1 MNIRLAICAAL
12 CSATG
17 ISLAAPAAEPLFPA
31 VTDLEPALKMPEGA
45 SFEIGPDGNFLVDG
59 RPRFLLGTLYYL
71 AFSDKT
77 GLEPGPGYAPE
88 DAWIYESPPTRD
100 YLQRLGFDAA
110 GGEVSTSWMRKY
122 RPEPGFKRAGRLVDW
137 DFATNFWHSGLPC
150 ILDLSAAVWS
160 HGGLPF
166 DKRRGPP
173 ARAFVDDPHGPCH
186 FISYSLV
193 TDEGRD
199 VWRTFWRTGAE
210 ELRAH
215 GARPFAYELFN
226 EPRYDDRSPGAR
238 EAFAAFLS
246 DKFGGDPAAMDAAW
260 GSSFGSFEAAA
271 AFEKTGVSVGLG
283 VEWLKFREAAFEGGV
298 KLGIE
303 TIREVDPD
311 ARFCF
316 QPLARAADLDR
327 VLGAEKHCQV
337 VMTQTG
343 GDDLWENLR
352 LLALA
357 DGKPLVDGETYFR
370 NSRASHR
377 GKLVRHFAMGL
388 DATYYFKWERRLSEV
403 SPRNEEGLARL
414 FERYP
419 WLGLN
424 PVGTPPAA
432 LAGLMDGKRDIAAV
446 QDLFC
451 PRGRGLP
458 PARRVAVLSSR
469 PTARLAEAAG
479 LRCHALERE
488 AALALA
494 VGAHVPVD
502 AIFEEQLPEGRL
514 DRYKVLVAAGVA
526 ATYPA
531 TRGILRDWV
540 ERGGALILVGEAM
553 ELDEYARPQEALD
566 RTALGFPGITLGDS
580 EQAEA
585 RPFAF
590 RGHSWDAVPYRRSW
604 FAYAT
609 DMKAEFRWNQLV
621 VFPPHGRAALN
632 VRRIGNGRLYYL
644 GARFSNPGDEGRLL
658 AALAAD
664 CGVLPTCATLD
675 PATGEPVDDIEVHA
689 ARGADGAVGYIVENR
704 SLAPRVVRFLPRSPD
719 GRAPSRPERGSGGA
733 EPPVLADVS
742 RRVIL
747 GPDKEGAVL
756 LLLEPNVPVVLRGAT
771 TQAALEAA
779 LASAPRAWNEGA
791 PAWDTQGKTHAES
804 AESKSHAE
812 SAESKSHAESAESK
826 SHAESAES
834 KSHAENAENAEVR
847 GGGASSPSEPS
858 AETGGEAAHS
868 AFSIQH
874 SALTIEPYSEVER
887 HAAEWLAAHTSA
899 SRARAKAFSVDPAR
913 VKFLNLRDAAT
924 VPYGDKVADDGKG
937 GWTDQGENC
946 LENAPWGVT
955 DCNGVP
961 FDFIRPDQNGE
972 RAAVVLRSTRQPWLP
987 EAARGIR
994 ADVRAEALWFL
1005 HAGAFLDPG
1014 KEAFRYVVRYADGTS
1029 VLLPMRGYVEF
1040 DDWWMHGAV
1049 PGGRDAMACKPG
1061 WLNAKSRGF
1070 HVWRWENPFPEKTI
1084 ATIDIESANTK
1095 TAPIV
1100 EAITAELARGDLMAI
1115 PVPGAPKLRPWGDT
1129 QAGDNVVSDNAVI
1142 GGIGGN
1148 DGIGGNGG
1156 NGEHLGFVNISF
1168 SSARPWAGCSIQ
1180 YPQSVEV
1187 PDSASRADLEFLLT
1201 APDLRPL
1208 PPLQLRIGKNG
1219 GYVALDSFLRE
1230 TGLPGTWRVSFPLD
1244 LAEEGLRAPFREFSL
1259 QLRGERPEGA
1269 AAAVSVSCVRILADG
1284 GPEESP
1290 LALRRLLAKGSH
1302 GVEAIRRDGGIE
1314 LAVDDRTEDWGL
1326 GRLSPVRAVPLPED
1340 PATAVLAFDVNGGR
1354 TPLGRRDTGRQRF
1367 RVQIECECADGTRR
1381 QGDWVRDPPVEDGPV
1396 DDDPNS
1402 WQTVRI
1408 PLAKLLPEGA
1418 TAIGRFTLQYT
1429 GLPATGR
1436 AGLLVRDFRF
1446 E

>member
-1 MNIRLAICAAL
+1 MLEFPAMKTAASAAIFLVAA
-12 CSATG
+12 
-17 ISLAAPAAEPLFPA
+17 AAFAADSPPLFPPVA
-31 VTDLEPALKMPEGA
+31 ELEPALVLPEGA
-45 SFEIGPDGNFLVDG
+45 SFAIGKDGSFLVDG

-122 RPEPGFKRAGRLVDW
+122 RPEPGFKRADRLVDW

-150 ILDLSAAVWS
+150 ILDLSAATWS

-210 ELRAH
+210 ELKAH

-238 EAFAAFLS
+238 EAFAMFLS

-316 QPLARAADLDR
+316 QPLARSADLDR

-343 GDDLWENLR
+343 GDDLWENQR

-424 PVGTPPAA
+424 PVGTPPGA

-446 QDLFC
+446 QDLFG
-451 PRGRGLP
+451 PRDRGIP
-458 PARRVAVLSSR
+458 PAERVAVLSSL

-540 ERGGALILVGEAM
+540 ERGGTLILVGEAM
-553 ELDEYARPQEALD
+553 ELDEYARPSPSD
-566 RTALGFPGITLGDS
+566 FPGISLG
-580 EQAEA
+580 EELGGEPRIFRFAPVRPTPRPMRTYEA
-585 RPFAF
+585 A
-590 RGHSWDAVPYRRSW
+590 PYREISFGAGWR
-604 FAYAT
+604 T
-609 DMKAEFRWNQLV
+609 LAEFSDGTPIV
-621 VFPPHGRAALN
+621 AD
-632 VRRIGNGRLYYL
+632 RRIGHGAVVYV
-644 GARFSNPGDEGRLL
+644 GARFANAVGEGGLL
-658 AALAAD
+658 AALAD
-664 CGVLPTCATLD
+664 NSIFPTCEALD
-675 PATGEPVDDIEVHA
+675 PATGEPVPDIEVHA
-689 ARGADGAVGYIVENR
+689 ARGADFDVGFIVENR
-704 SLAPRVVRFLPRSPD
+704 GLAPRAVRFFPR
-719 GRAPSRPERGSGGA
+719 GFFHAPALA
-733 EPPVLADVS
+733 EVS
-742 RRVIL
+742 RRAFL
-747 GPDKEGAVL
+747 GSDKAGAVL
-756 LLLEPNVPVVLRGAT
+756 LLLEPNVPVVLRGGT
-771 TQAALEAA
+771 RSSVEAA
-779 LASAPRAWNEGA
+779 LSAAPRAWNEGA
-791 PAWDTQGKTHAES
+791 SAWGGTTHAES
-804 AESKSHAE
+804 AET
-812 SAESKSHAESAESK
+812 
-826 SHAESAES
+826 
-834 KSHAENAENAEVR
+834 AEVS
-847 GGGASSPSEPS
+847 GGASSPSEPS

-874 SALTIEPYSEVER
+874 SALPIEPYSEVER
-887 HAAEWLAAHTSA
+887 HAAEWLAAHTTA
-899 SRARAKAFSVDPAR
+899 SRARAKVFSVDSAR
-913 VKFLNLRDAAT
+913 VKFLDLRDAAT

-1005 HAGAFLDPG
+1005 HAGAFLEPG
-1014 KEAFRYVVRYADGTS
+1014 REAFRYVVRYADGTS
-1029 VLLPMRGYVEF
+1029 LALPMRGYVEF

-1049 PGGRDAMACKPG
+1049 PGGRDAMPCKPG

-1100 EAITAELARGDLMAI
+1100 EAITAELARGDLQSV
-1115 PVPGAPKLRPWGDT
+1115 PVSGRPKLKPWGDA
-1129 QAGDNVVSDNAVI
+1129 QAAPAESA
-1142 GGIGGN
+1142 
-1148 DGIGGNGG
+1148 
-1156 NGEHLGFVNISF
+1156 EFISF
-1168 SSARPWAGCSIQ
+1168 ADSRPWAGCALQ
-1180 YPQSVEV
+1180 YPQPIEV
-1187 PDSASRADLEFLLT
+1187 PDSTSRADLEFLLT
-1201 APDLRPL
+1201 TPDLRPL
-1208 PPLQLRIGKNG
+1208 PPLQLRIGKSG
-1219 GYVALDSFLRE
+1219 GYVPLDSFVRE
-1230 TGLPGTWRVSFPLD
+1230 TDLLFRTWRVSFPLD
-1244 LAEEGLRAPFREFSL
+1244 LAADGLHAPFREFSL
-1259 QLRGERPEGA
+1259 QLQDKRPENT
-1269 AAAVSVSCVRILADG
+1269 AAAVSVWCVRILADG

-1290 LALRRLLAKGSH
+1290 LALRRLRAKGLH

-1314 LAVDDRTEDWGL
+1314 LAVDDKTEDWGYAW
-1326 GRLSPVRAVPLPED
+1326 LSPLRPVALPED

-1367 RVQIECECADGTRR
+1367 RVQLECESADGTRR
-1381 QGDWVRDPPVEDGPV
+1381 QGDWVRDPPIEDGPV

-1418 TAIGRFTLQYT
+1418 TALVRITIQFT

-1446 E
+1446 EHPVP

>member
-1 MNIRLAICAAL
+1 
-12 CSATG
+12 
-17 ISLAAPAAEPLFPA
+17 
-31 VTDLEPALKMPEGA
+31 MPEGA
-45 SFEIGPDGNFLVDG
+45 SFEIGPNGGFLVDG
-59 RPRFLLGTLYYL
+59 KPRFLLGTLYYL
-71 AFSDKT
+71 AFSDRT

-150 ILDLSAAVWS
+150 ILDFTAATWS

-210 ELRAH
+210 ELKAH

-246 DKFGGDPAAMDAAW
+246 EKFGGDPAAMDAAW

-316 QPLARAADLDR
+316 QPLARSADLDR

-424 PVGTPPAA
+424 PVGTPPEA

-446 QDLFC
+446 QDLFG

-479 LRCHALERE
+479 LRCHALERD

-531 TRGILRDWV
+531 TRGIVRDWV
-540 ERGGALILVGEAM
+540 ERGGTLILVGEAM
-553 ELDEYARPQEALD
+553 ELDEYAHPLPSD
-566 RTALGFPGITLGDS
+566 FPGIALG
-580 EQAEA
+580 EELGGEPRTFRFAPVRPTPRPMRTYEA
-585 RPFAF
+585 A
-590 RGHSWDAVPYRRSW
+590 PYREISFGDGWR
-604 FAYAT
+604 T
-609 DMKAEFRWNQLV
+609 LAEFPDGRPIVADRRVGHGAV
-621 VFPPHGRAALN
+621 VY
-632 VRRIGNGRLYYL
+632 V
-644 GARFSNPGDEGRLL
+644 GARFANAVGEGLL
-658 AALAAD
+658 LSALVD
-664 CGVLPTCATLD
+664 NSIFPTCETVD
-675 PATGEPVDDIEVHA
+675 PATGEPVPDIEVHA
-689 ARGADGAVGYIVENR
+689 ARGAGDAVGFVVENR
-704 SLAPRVVRFLPRSPD
+704 GLAPRAVRFFPR
-719 GRAPSRPERGSGGA
+719 GFFQAPA
-733 EPPVLADVS
+733 LADVS
-742 RRVIL
+742 RRAIL
-747 GPDKEGAVL
+747 GSDKAGAVL
-756 LLLEPNVPVVLRGAT
+756 LLLEPNVPVVLRGGT
-771 TQAALEAA
+771 RSALEAS
-779 LASAPRAWNEGA
+779 LAAAPRAWNEGA
-791 PAWDTQGKTHAES
+791 SAWGGTTHAES
-804 AESKSHAE
+804 AE
-812 SAESKSHAESAESK
+812 
-826 SHAESAES
+826 
-834 KSHAENAENAEVR
+834 NAEAS
-847 GGGASSPSEPS
+847 GGASSPSEPS

-868 AFSIQH
+868 A
-874 SALTIEPYSEVER
+874 LPIEPYSEVER
-887 HAAEWLAAHTSA
+887 HAASWLAAHTTA

-913 VKFLNLRDAAT
+913 VKFLDLRDAAT

-1005 HAGAFLDPG
+1005 HAGAFLEPG

-1029 VLLPMRGYVEF
+1029 LALPMRGYIEF
-1040 DDWWMHGAV
+1040 DDWWMHGPV
-1049 PGGRDAMACKPG
+1049 PGGRDAMPCKPG

-1084 ATIDIESANTK
+1084 TTIDIESACTK

-1115 PVPGAPKLRPWGDT
+1115 PVPGAPKLRPWGNT
-1129 QAGDNVVSDNAVI
+1129 R
-1142 GGIGGN
+1142 
-1148 DGIGGNGG
+1148 
-1156 NGEHLGFVNISF
+1156 GEFISHAESAETAELDSHAESAETAESESRAESAESPETLVTRHSSLVTLDF
-1168 SSARPWAGCSIQ
+1168 ASARPWAGCTLQ
-1180 YPQSVEV
+1180 YPQPVEV
-1187 PDSASRADLEFLLT
+1187 PASAGRADLELLLS
-1201 APDLRPL
+1201 APDALPL
-1208 PPLQLRIGKNG
+1208 PPFQIRIGDRG
-1219 GYVALDSFLRE
+1219 GYVPLDSFLRE
-1230 TGLPGTWRVSFPLD
+1230 TGVPGAWRVSFPID
-1244 LAEEGLRAPFREFSL
+1244 LAAEGLRAPFREFSL

-1284 GPEESP
+1284 GPAESP

-1326 GRLSPVRAVPLPED
+1326 GRISPVRAVPLPED

-1354 TPLGRRDTGRQRF
+1354 TPLGRRDSGRQRF
-1367 RVQIECECADGTRR
+1367 RVQLECESADGTRK
-1381 QGDWVRDPPVEDGPV
+1381 QGDWVRDPPVEDGQV

-1418 TAIGRFTLQYT
+1418 TALSRITIQFT

-1446 E
+1446 EPPSP

>member
-1 MNIRLAICAAL
+1 
-12 CSATG
+12 
-17 ISLAAPAAEPLFPA
+17 
-31 VTDLEPALKMPEGA
+31 MPEGA
-45 SFEIGPDGNFLVDG
+45 RFEIGPDGRFLVDG
-59 RPRFLLGTLYYL
+59 KPRFLLGTLYYL

-150 ILDLSAAVWS
+150 ILDFTAATWS

-173 ARAFVDDPHGPCH
+173 ARAFVDDPHGSCH

-226 EPRYDDRSPGAR
+226 EPRYDDRSSGAR

-246 DKFGGDPAAMDAAW
+246 EKFGGDPAAMDAAW

-271 AFEKTGVSVGLG
+271 AFERTGVSVGLG

-316 QPLARAADLDR
+316 QPLARSADLDR

-403 SPRNEEGLARL
+403 NPRNEEGLARL

-424 PVGTPPAA
+424 PAGTPPGA

-446 QDLFC
+446 QDLFG
-451 PRGRGLP
+451 PRGRGIP
-458 PARRVAVLSSR
+458 PARRVAVLSSL

-479 LRCHALERE
+479 LRCHAFERE

-540 ERGGALILVGEAM
+540 ERGGTLILVGEAM
-553 ELDEYARPQEALD
+553 EFDEYARPSPSD
-566 RTALGFPGITLGDS
+566 FPGIALG
-580 EQAEA
+580 EELGGEPRTFRFAPVRPTPRPMRTYEA
-585 RPFAF
+585 A
-590 RGHSWDAVPYRRSW
+590 PYREISFGGGWRTLADFSDNHP
-604 FAYAT
+604 AI
-609 DMKAEFRWNQLV
+609 AERRV
-621 VFPPHGRAALN
+621 GHGA
-632 VRRIGNGRLYYL
+632 VIYV
-644 GARFSNPGDEGRLL
+644 GARFADAVGEGLL
-658 AALAAD
+658 LSALVD
-664 CGVLPTCATLD
+664 NSIFPTCGTVN
-675 PATGEPVDDIEVHA
+675 PATGEPVPDIEVHA
-689 ARGADGAVGYIVENR
+689 ARGAGGAVGFVVENR
-704 SLAPRVVRFLPRSPD
+704 GLAPRAVRFFPHSFFL
-719 GRAPSRPERGSGGA
+719 APA
-733 EPPVLADVS
+733 LADVS

-747 GPDKEGAVL
+747 DPDKDGAVL
-756 LLLEPNVPVVLRGAT
+756 LLLKPNVPVVLRGAP
-771 TQAALEAA
+771 TQGALEAA
-779 LASAPRAWNEGA
+779 LATAPRGWNEGA
-791 PAWDTQGKTHAES
+791 SAWDTQGKTHAES
-804 AESKSHAE
+804 AESKSRAE
-812 SAESKSHAESAESK
+812 SAETAESKSHAESAESAESK
-826 SHAESAES
+826 YHAESAESAES
-834 KSHAENAENAEVR
+834 KSHAENAEVS
-847 GGGASSPSEPS
+847 GGASSPSEPS
-858 AETGGEAAHS
+858 AETGDEAAHS
-868 AFSIQH
+868 SFIIYH
-874 SALTIEPYSEVER
+874 SSLPIEPYSEVAA
-887 HAAEWLAAHTSA
+887 HAASWLAAHTTA

-913 VKFLNLRDAAT
+913 VKFLDLRDAAT
-924 VPYGDKVADDGKG
+924 VPYGDKVADDGQG

-946 LENAPWGVT
+946 MENAPWGVT

-987 EAARGIR
+987 EAVRGIR

-1005 HAGAFLDPG
+1005 HAGAFLEPG
-1014 KEAFRYVVRYADGTS
+1014 REAFRYVVRYADGSS
-1029 VLLPMRGYVEF
+1029 VALPMRGYVEF

-1049 PGGRDAMACKPG
+1049 PGGRDAMPCKPG

-1084 ATIDIESANTK
+1084 ATIDIESACTK

-1100 EAITAELARGDLMAI
+1100 EAITAELARGDLRAI
-1115 PVPGAPKLRPWGDT
+1115 PVPGTPKLRPWGDSR
-1129 QAGDNVVSDNAVI
+1129 AEFAESAEFESPDGRVPSRPERGS
-1142 GGIGGN
+1142 GGAEPPVARL
-1148 DGIGGNGG
+1148 D
-1156 NGEHLGFVNISF
+1156 F
-1168 SSARPWAGCSIQ
+1168 SSARHWAGCTLQ
-1180 YPQSVEV
+1180 YPQPVEA
-1187 PDSASRADLEFLLT
+1187 PASATRADLEFLLST
-1201 APDLRPL
+1201 PDGLPL
-1208 PPLQLRIGKNG
+1208 PPFQIRIGDRG
-1219 GYVALDSFLRE
+1219 GYVPLDSFLRE
-1230 TGLPGTWRVSFPLD
+1230 TGVPGAWRVSFPLD

-1354 TPLGRRDTGRQRF
+1354 TPLGRRDAGRQRF
-1367 RVQIECECADGTRR
+1367 RVQLTCPTQDKKEADGP
-1381 QGDWVRDPPVEDGPV
+1381 WVRDPPIEDGPV

-1408 PLAKLLPEGA
+1408 PLSKLLPEGA
-1418 TAIGRFTLQYT
+1418 TALTRISIQFT
-1429 GLPATGR
+1429 GLPALDR

-1446 E
+1446 D

>member
-1 MNIRLAICAAL
+1 MNIRIATCAAL

-17 ISLAAPAAEPLFPA
+17 IALAAATDPLFPA
-31 VTDLEPALKMPEGA
+31 VADLEPALRMPEGA
-45 SFEIGPDGNFLVDG
+45 SFEIGPNGNFLVDG

-71 AFSDKT
+71 AFSEKT

-88 DAWIYESPPTRD
+88 FAWIYESPPTRD

-122 RPEPGFKRAGRLVDW
+122 RPEPGFKRADRLVDW
-137 DFATNFWHSGLPC
+137 TFATNFWHSGLPC
-150 ILDLSAAVWS
+150 ILDFTAAVWS
-160 HGGLPF
+160 HGGLPC
-166 DKRRGPP
+166 DKRGSPP
-173 ARAFVDDPHGPCH
+173 ARAFVDDAARASH
-186 FISYSLV
+186 FITYSLV

-210 ELRAH
+210 ELKAH

-246 DKFGGDPAAMDAAW
+246 EKFGGDPAAMDAAW

-271 AFEKTGVSVGLG
+271 AFERTGVSVGLG

-298 KLGIE
+298 KLGTE

-327 VLGAEKHCQV
+327 TIVAEKHCQV

-352 LLALA
+352 LLAVA

-370 NSRASHR
+370 NSRATHR

-403 SPRNEEGLARL
+403 HPRNEEGLARL

-424 PVGTPPAA
+424 PAGTPPEA

-446 QDLFC
+446 QDLFG
-451 PRGRGLP
+451 PRGRGIP
-458 PARRVAVLSSR
+458 PAERVAVLSSL

-479 LRCHALERE
+479 LRCHAFERE

-540 ERGGALILVGEAM
+540 ERGGTLILVGEAM
-553 ELDEYARPQEALD
+553 ELDEYARPSPSD
-566 RTALGFPGITLGDS
+566 FPGITLG
-580 EQAEA
+580 EEIGGEA
-585 RPFAF
+585 RRTQLTGFDCA
-590 RGHSWDAVPYRRSW
+590 AAPYRKADFGEGWKPLGLFEDGSTAVAQRNLGKGCAFYVGCRFPSSTEEG
-604 FAYAT
+604 FAL
-609 DMKAEFRWNQLV
+609 WLLSV
-621 VFPPHGRAALN
+621 
-632 VRRIGNGRLYYL
+632 L
-644 GARFSNPGDEGRLL
+644 GNPGFYPEPS
-658 AALAAD
+658 
-664 CGVLPTCATLD
+664 CQTLD
-675 PATGEPVDDIEVHA
+675 PATREDVPDIEVHT
-689 ARGADGAVGYIVENR
+689 ARGKDGAVGYIVENR
-704 SLAPRVVRFLPRSPD
+704 GLAPRAVQFLS
-719 GRAPSRPERGSGGA
+719 GQILHGSVFYT
-733 EPPVLADVS
+733 PVLADVS

-747 GPDKEGAVL
+747 GTDEDGAVL
-756 LLLEPNVPVVLRGAT
+756 LLLEPNVPVVLRGAPRRS
-771 TQAALEAA
+771 ALEAA
-779 LASAPRAWNEGA
+779 LAAAPRAWNEGA

-812 SAESKSHAESAESK
+812 SAETAEPGSGDGRAPLGHEPY
-826 SHAESAES
+826 
-834 KSHAENAENAEVR
+834 AEV
-847 GGGASSPSEPS
+847 
-858 AETGGEAAHS
+858 AAH
-868 AFSIQH
+868 
-874 SALTIEPYSEVER
+874 
-887 HAAEWLAAHTSA
+887 AASWLAAHTTA

-913 VKFLNLRDAAT
+913 VKFLDLRDAAT

-937 GWTDQGENC
+937 GWTDEGENC
-946 LENAPWGVT
+946 MENAPWGVT

-1005 HAGAFLDPG
+1005 HAGAFLEPG
-1014 KEAFRYVVRYADGTS
+1014 KVAFRYVVRYADGSS
-1029 VLLPMRGYVEF
+1029 VSLPMRGYVEF
-1040 DDWWMHGAV
+1040 DDWWMHGPV
-1049 PGGRDAMACKPG
+1049 PGGRDAMPCKPG

-1100 EAITAELARGDLMAI
+1100 EAITAELARGDLQSV
-1115 PVPGAPKLRPWGDT
+1115 PVAGTPKLRPWGDT
-1129 QAGDNVVSDNAVI
+1129 QGQFVSHAESAETAESSYLNLGFVDNC
-1142 GGIGGN
+1142 
-1148 DGIGGNGG
+1148 
-1156 NGEHLGFVNISF
+1156 EQLGFVNISF
-1168 SSARPWAGCSIQ
+1168 ADSRPWAGCAIS
-1180 YPQSVEV
+1180 YLNAVEV
-1187 PDSASRADLEFLLT
+1187 PASASRADLEFLLT
-1201 APDLRPL
+1201 AFDDRPLPPLQIRSRPL

-1219 GYVALDSFLRE
+1219 GYVPLDSFVRE

-1244 LAEEGLRAPFREFSL
+1244 LAADGLRAPFREFSL
-1259 QLRGERPEGA
+1259 QLQDKRPEDSA
-1269 AAAVSVSCVRILADG
+1269 TAVSVWGVRILADG

-1290 LALRRLLAKGSH
+1290 LALRRLRARGLH
-1302 GVEAIRRDGGIE
+1302 GVEPIRRDGGIE
-1314 LAVDDRTEDWGL
+1314 LAVDDKTEDWGYAW
-1326 GRLSPVRAVPLPED
+1326 LSPLRPVALPAD

-1367 RVQIECECADGTRR
+1367 RVQLTCPTPEKKDADGP
-1381 QGDWVRDPPVEDGPV
+1381 WVRDPAIEDGQV

-1418 TAIGRFTLQYT
+1418 TAIARITLQYT
-1429 GLPATGR
+1429 GLPSTGR
-1436 AGLLVRDFRF
+1436 AGLLVRDFRI
-1446 E
+1446 ERPAQ

>member
-1 MNIRLAICAAL
+1 MQRPLTAL
-12 CSATG
+12 
-17 ISLAAPAAEPLFPA
+17 LAAAASALLAADATPPLFP
-31 VTDLEPALKMPEGA
+31 VVGDLEPALRMPEGA
-45 SFEIGPDGNFLVDG
+45 RFEIGPDGNFLVDG

-150 ILDLSAAVWS
+150 ILDFTAATWS

-210 ELRAH
+210 ELKAH

-246 DKFGGDPAAMDAAW
+246 EKFGGDPAAMDAAW

-283 VEWLKFREAAFEGGV
+283 VEWLKFREAAFEAGV

-316 QPLARAADLDR
+316 QPLARSADLDR

-424 PVGTPPAA
+424 PVGTPPEA

-446 QDLFC
+446 QDLFG

-540 ERGGALILVGEAM
+540 ERGGTLILVGEAM
-553 ELDEYARPQEALD
+553 ELDEYARPSPSD
-566 RTALGFPGITLGDS
+566 FPGIALG
-580 EQAEA
+580 EELGGEPRTFRFAPVRPTPRPMRTYEA
-585 RPFAF
+585 A
-590 RGHSWDAVPYRRSW
+590 PYREISFGDGWRTLAV
-604 FAYAT
+604 FPDGRPIVADRRVGHGA
-609 DMKAEFRWNQLV
+609 V
-621 VFPPHGRAALN
+621 VF
-632 VRRIGNGRLYYL
+632 V
-644 GARFSNPGDEGRLL
+644 GARFANAVGEGLL
-658 AALAAD
+658 LSALVD
-664 CGVLPTCATLD
+664 NSIFPTCEMVD
-675 PATGEPVDDIEVHA
+675 PAMGEPIPDIEVHA
-689 ARGADGAVGYIVENR
+689 ARGADFDVGFIVENR
-704 SLAPRVVRFLPRSPD
+704 GLAPRAVRFFPR
-719 GRAPSRPERGSGGA
+719 GFFHAPALA
-733 EPPVLADVS
+733 EVS
-742 RRVIL
+742 RRAFL
-747 GPDKEGAVL
+747 GSDKAGAVL
-756 LLLEPNVPVVLRGAT
+756 LLLEPNVPVVLRGGT
-771 TQAALEAA
+771 RSSVEAA
-779 LASAPRAWNEGA
+779 LSAAPRAWNEGA
-791 PAWDTQGKTHAES
+791 SAWGGTT
-804 AESKSHAE
+804 
-812 SAESKSHAESAESK
+812 
-826 SHAESAES
+826 
-834 KSHAENAENAEVR
+834 HAENAENAEVS
-847 GGGASSPSEPS
+847 GGASSPSEPS

-874 SALTIEPYSEVER
+874 SALPIEPYSEVER

-913 VKFLNLRDAAT
+913 VKFLDLRDAAT
-924 VPYGDKVADDGKG
+924 VPYGDKVADDGQG

-987 EAARGIR
+987 EAVRGIR

-1005 HAGAFLDPG
+1005 HAGAFLEPG
-1014 KEAFRYVVRYADGTS
+1014 REAFRYVVRYADGTS
-1029 VLLPMRGYVEF
+1029 LALPMRGYVEF
-1040 DDWWMHGAV
+1040 DDWWMHGPV
-1049 PGGRDAMACKPG
+1049 PGGRDAMPCKPG

-1084 ATIDIESANTK
+1084 ATIDIESACTK

-1100 EAITAELARGDLMAI
+1100 EAITAELARGDLQSV
-1115 PVPGAPKLRPWGDT
+1115 PVSGRPKLKPWGDA
-1129 QAGDNVVSDNAVI
+1129 QAAPAESA
-1142 GGIGGN
+1142 
-1148 DGIGGNGG
+1148 
-1156 NGEHLGFVNISF
+1156 EFISF
-1168 SSARPWAGCSIQ
+1168 ADSRPWAGCALQ
-1180 YPQSVEV
+1180 YPQPIEV
-1187 PDSASRADLEFLLT
+1187 PDSTSRADLEFLLT

-1208 PPLQLRIGKNG
+1208 PPLQIRIGKSG
-1219 GYVALDSFLRE
+1219 GYVPLDSFVRE
-1230 TGLPGTWRVSFPLD
+1230 TDLLFRTWRVSFPLD
-1244 LAEEGLRAPFREFSL
+1244 LAADGLHAPFREFSL
-1259 QLRGERPEGA
+1259 QLQDKRPEDTA
-1269 AAAVSVSCVRILADG
+1269 SAVSVSCVRILADG
-1284 GPEESP
+1284 GPAESP

-1367 RVQIECECADGTRR
+1367 RAQLECECADGTRR

-1418 TAIGRFTLQYT
+1418 TALTRISIQFT

-1446 E
+1446 EPPSP

>member
-1 MNIRLAICAAL
+1 MQRPLTAL
-12 CSATG
+12 
-17 ISLAAPAAEPLFPA
+17 LAAAASALLAADATPPLFP
-31 VTDLEPALKMPEGA
+31 VVGDLEPALRMPEGA
-45 SFEIGPDGNFLVDG
+45 RFEIGPDGNFLVDG

-137 DFATNFWHSGLPC
+137 DFATNFWRSGLPC
-150 ILDLSAAVWS
+150 ILDLTAATWS

-246 DKFGGDPAAMDAAW
+246 EKFGGDPAAMDAAW

-283 VEWLKFREAAFEGGV
+283 VEWLKFREAAFEAGV

-424 PVGTPPAA
+424 PVGTPPEA

-446 QDLFC
+446 QDLFG

-458 PARRVAVLSSR
+458 PARRVAVLSSL

-553 ELDEYARPQEALD
+553 ELDEYARPSPSE
-566 RTALGFPGITLGDS
+566 FPGISLG
-580 EQAEA
+580 EEIGGEPRTFRFAPVRPTPRPMRTYEA
-585 RPFAF
+585 A
-590 RGHSWDAVPYRRSW
+590 PYREISFGDGWR
-604 FAYAT
+604 T
-609 DMKAEFRWNQLV
+609 LAEFPDGRPIVADRRVGHGAV
-621 VFPPHGRAALN
+621 VY
-632 VRRIGNGRLYYL
+632 V
-644 GARFSNPGDEGRLL
+644 GARFANAVGEGGLL
-658 AALAAD
+658 AALAD
-664 CGVLPTCATLD
+664 NSIFPTCEALD
-675 PATGEPVDDIEVHA
+675 PATGEPVPDIEVHA
-689 ARGADGAVGYIVENR
+689 ARGADFDVGFIVENR
-704 SLAPRVVRFLPRSPD
+704 GLAPRAVRFFPR
-719 GRAPSRPERGSGGA
+719 GFFHAPALA
-733 EPPVLADVS
+733 EVS
-742 RRVIL
+742 RRAFL
-747 GPDKEGAVL
+747 GSDKAGAVL
-756 LLLEPNVPVVLRGAT
+756 LLLEPNVPVVLRGGT
-771 TQAALEAA
+771 RSSVEAA
-779 LASAPRAWNEGA
+779 LSAAPRAWNEGA
-791 PAWDTQGKTHAES
+791 SAWGGTTHAES
-804 AESKSHAE
+804 AET
-812 SAESKSHAESAESK
+812 
-826 SHAESAES
+826 
-834 KSHAENAENAEVR
+834 AEVS
-847 GGGASSPSEPS
+847 GGASSPSEPS

-874 SALTIEPYSEVER
+874 SALPIEPYSEVER

-913 VKFLNLRDAAT
+913 VKFLDLRDAAT
-924 VPYGDKVADDGKG
+924 VPYGDKVADDGQG

-987 EAARGIR
+987 EAVRGIR

-1005 HAGAFLDPG
+1005 HAGAFLEPG
-1014 KEAFRYVVRYADGTS
+1014 REAFRYVVRYADGTS
-1029 VLLPMRGYVEF
+1029 LALPMRGYIEF
-1040 DDWWMHGAV
+1040 DDWWMHGPV
-1049 PGGRDAMACKPG
+1049 PGGRDAMPCKPG

-1100 EAITAELARGDLMAI
+1100 EAITAELARGDLQSV
-1115 PVPGAPKLRPWGDT
+1115 PVSGRPKLKPWGDA
-1129 QAGDNVVSDNAVI
+1129 QAAPAESA
-1142 GGIGGN
+1142 
-1148 DGIGGNGG
+1148 
-1156 NGEHLGFVNISF
+1156 EFISF
-1168 SSARPWAGCSIQ
+1168 ADSRPWAGCALQ
-1180 YPQSVEV
+1180 YPQPIEV
-1187 PDSASRADLEFLLT
+1187 PDSTSRADLEFLLT

-1208 PPLQLRIGKNG
+1208 PPLQIRIGKSG
-1219 GYVALDSFLRE
+1219 GYVPLDSFVRE
-1230 TGLPGTWRVSFPLD
+1230 TDLLFRTWRVSFPLD
-1244 LAEEGLRAPFREFSL
+1244 LAADGLHAPFREFSL
-1259 QLRGERPEGA
+1259 QLQDKRPEDTA
-1269 AAAVSVSCVRILADG
+1269 SAVSVSCVRILADG

-1367 RVQIECECADGTRR
+1367 RAQLECECADGTRR

-1418 TAIGRFTLQYT
+1418 TALTRISIQFT

-1446 E
+1446 EPPSP

>member
-1 MNIRLAICAAL
+1 M
-12 CSATG
+12 
-17 ISLAAPAAEPLFPA
+17 
-31 VTDLEPALKMPEGA
+31 
-45 SFEIGPDGNFLVDG
+45 
-59 RPRFLLGTLYYL
+59 
-71 AFSDKT
+71 
-77 GLEPGPGYAPE
+77 
-88 DAWIYESPPTRD
+88 
-100 YLQRLGFDAA
+100 
-110 GGEVSTSWMRKY
+110 
-122 RPEPGFKRAGRLVDW
+122 
-137 DFATNFWHSGLPC
+137 
-150 ILDLSAAVWS
+150 
-160 HGGLPF
+160 
-166 DKRRGPP
+166 
-173 ARAFVDDPHGPCH
+173 DDPHGPCH

-238 EAFAAFLS
+238 EAFAKFLS
-246 DKFGGDPAAMDAAW
+246 DRFGGDPAAMDAAW
-260 GSSFGSFEAAA
+260 GSSFGSFEQAA
-271 AFEKTGVSVGLG
+271 AFERTGVSVGLG

-303 TIREVDPD
+303 TIREVDSD

-316 QPLARAADLDR
+316 QPLARSADLDR
-327 VLGAEKHCQV
+327 TIGAEKHCQV

-424 PVGTPPAA
+424 PYGTPPEA

-446 QDLFC
+446 QDLFG
-451 PRGRGLP
+451 PRDRGIP
-458 PARRVAVLSSR
+458 SEERVAVLSSL

-479 LRCHALERE
+479 LRCHAFERE

-540 ERGGALILVGEAM
+540 ERGGTLILVGEAM
-553 ELDEYARPQEALD
+553 ELDEYARPSPSD
-566 RTALGFPGITLGDS
+566 FPGIALG
-580 EQAEA
+580 EELGGEPRTFRFAPVRPTPRPMRTYEA
-585 RPFAF
+585 A
-590 RGHSWDAVPYRRSW
+590 PYREISFGDDWR
-604 FAYAT
+604 T
-609 DMKAEFRWNQLV
+609 LAEF
-621 VFPPHGRAALN
+621 PDGRPIVAD
-632 VRRIGNGRLYYL
+632 RRIGHGAVVYV
-644 GARFSNPGDEGRLL
+644 GARFANAVGEGGLL
-658 AALAAD
+658 AALAD
-664 CGVLPTCATLD
+664 NSIFPTCEALD
-675 PATGEPVDDIEVHA
+675 PATGEPVPDIEVHA
-689 ARGADGAVGYIVENR
+689 ARGADFDVGFIVENR
-704 SLAPRVVRFLPRSPD
+704 GLAPRAVRFFPR
-719 GRAPSRPERGSGGA
+719 GFFHAPALA
-733 EPPVLADVS
+733 EVS
-742 RRVIL
+742 RRAFL
-747 GPDKEGAVL
+747 GSDKASAVL
-756 LLLEPNVPVVLRGAT
+756 LLLEPNVPVVLRGGT
-771 TQAALEAA
+771 RSSVEAA
-779 LASAPRAWNEGA
+779 LSAAPRAWNEGA
-791 PAWDTQGKTHAES
+791 SAWGGTTHAES
-804 AESKSHAE
+804 AET
-812 SAESKSHAESAESK
+812 
-826 SHAESAES
+826 
-834 KSHAENAENAEVR
+834 AEVS
-847 GGGASSPSEPS
+847 GGASSPSEPS

-874 SALTIEPYSEVER
+874 SALPIEPYSEVER

-913 VKFLNLRDAAT
+913 VKFLDLRDAAT
-924 VPYGDKVADDGKG
+924 VPYGDKVADDGQG

-987 EAARGIR
+987 EAVRGIR

-1005 HAGAFLDPG
+1005 HAGAFLEPG
-1014 KEAFRYVVRYADGTS
+1014 REAFRYVVRYADGTS
-1029 VLLPMRGYVEF
+1029 LALPMRGYIEF
-1040 DDWWMHGAV
+1040 DDWWMHGPV
-1049 PGGRDAMACKPG
+1049 PGGRDAMPCKPG

-1100 EAITAELARGDLMAI
+1100 EAITAELARGDLQSV
-1115 PVPGAPKLRPWGDT
+1115 PVSGRPKLKPWGDA
-1129 QAGDNVVSDNAVI
+1129 QAAPAESA
-1142 GGIGGN
+1142 
-1148 DGIGGNGG
+1148 
-1156 NGEHLGFVNISF
+1156 EFISF
-1168 SSARPWAGCSIQ
+1168 ADSRPWAGCALQ
-1180 YPQSVEV
+1180 YPQPIEV
-1187 PDSASRADLEFLLT
+1187 PDSTSRADLEFLLT

-1208 PPLQLRIGKNG
+1208 PPLQIRIGKSG
-1219 GYVALDSFLRE
+1219 GYVPLASFVRE

-1244 LAEEGLRAPFREFSL
+1244 LAADGLRAPFREFSL
-1259 QLRGERPEGA
+1259 QLQDKRPEDTA
-1269 AAAVSVSCVRILADG
+1269 SAVSVSCVRILADG

-1367 RVQIECECADGTRR
+1367 RAQLECECADGTRR

-1418 TAIGRFTLQYT
+1418 TALTRISIQFT

-1446 E
+1446 EPPSP

>member
-1 MNIRLAICAAL
+1 MNRLFPL
-12 CSATG
+12 LVLVPATL
-17 ISLAAPAAEPLFPA
+17 LAADAPPLFPA

-45 SFEIGPDGNFLVDG
+45 TFEIGESGNFLVDG

-88 DAWIYESPPTRD
+88 FAWIYESPPTRD

-122 RPEPGFKRAGRLVDW
+122 RPEPGFKRADRLVDW
-137 DFATNFWHSGLPC
+137 AFATNFWHSGLPC
-150 ILDLSAAVWS
+150 ILDFTAAVWS
-160 HGGLPF
+160 HGGLPC
-166 DKRRGPP
+166 DKRGSPP
-173 ARAFVDDPHGPCH
+173 ARAFVDDAARASH
-186 FISYSLV
+186 FITYSLV

-210 ELRAH
+210 ELKAH

-238 EAFAAFLS
+238 EAFAKFLS
-246 DKFGGDPAAMDAAW
+246 DRFGGDPAAMDEAW
-260 GSSFGSFEAAA
+260 GTSFGSFEQAA
-271 AFEKTGVSVGLG
+271 AFERTGVSVGLG

-316 QPLARAADLDR
+316 QPLARSADLDR
-327 VLGAEKHCQV
+327 TIGAEKHCQV

-352 LLALA
+352 LLAVA

-370 NSRASHR
+370 NSRATHR

-403 SPRNEEGLARL
+403 HPRNEEGLARL

-424 PVGTPPAA
+424 PVGTPPEA

-446 QDLFC
+446 QDLFG
-451 PRGRGLP
+451 PRGRGIP
-458 PARRVAVLSSR
+458 PAERVAVLSSL

-479 LRCHALERE
+479 LRCHAFERE

-540 ERGGALILVGEAM
+540 ERGGTLILVGEAM
-553 ELDEYARPQEALD
+553 ELDEYARPSPSD
-566 RTALGFPGITLGDS
+566 FPGITLG
-580 EQAEA
+580 EEIGGEPQPVQQREGWEFEA
-585 RPFAF
+585 A
-590 RGHSWDAVPYRRSW
+590 PYRSMELGDGWKPIGFFKDGSVAIAKRDIGRGN
-604 FAYAT
+604 AIYVGC
-609 DMKAEFRWNQLV
+609 L
-621 VFPPHGRAALN
+621 FPESSR
-632 VRRIGNGRLYYL
+632 
-644 GARFSNPGDEGRLL
+644 EGRTLFLL
-658 AALAAD
+658 GILGHPVNSPEPV
-664 CGVLPTCATLD
+664 CTTLD
-675 PATGEPVDDIEVHA
+675 PDTRDPVPDIEVHA
-689 ARGADGAVGYIVENR
+689 ARGTDGAVGFIVENR
-704 SLAPRVVRFLPRSPD
+704 GLAPRAVLFCPTD
-719 GRAPSRPERGSGGA
+719 FFWWRPF
-733 EPPVLADVS
+733 LADVS
-742 RRVIL
+742 RRTIL
-747 GPDKEGAVL
+747 GHTPDEFADDPVIDESTEVL
-756 LLLEPNVPVVLRGAT
+756 LLLEPNVPVVLRGAPT
-771 TQAALEAA
+771 RSALEAA
-779 LASAPRAWNEGA
+779 LAAAPRAWNEGA
-791 PAWDTQGKTHAES
+791 PAWDTRRE
-804 AESKSHAE
+804 SHAE
-812 SAESKSHAESAESK
+812 SAEGAAIGSGDGRAPLGHESY
-826 SHAESAES
+826 
-834 KSHAENAENAEVR
+834 AEV
-847 GGGASSPSEPS
+847 
-858 AETGGEAAHS
+858 AA
-868 AFSIQH
+868 
-874 SALTIEPYSEVER
+874 
-887 HAAEWLAAHTSA
+887 HAAEWLAAHTTA
-899 SRARAKAFSVDPAR
+899 SRARAKAFSVDPTR
-913 VKFLNLRDAAT
+913 VKFLDLRDAAT
-924 VPYGDKVADDGKG
+924 VPYGDKVANDGKG

-1005 HAGAFLDPG
+1005 HAGAFLEPG

-1029 VLLPMRGYVEF
+1029 DSLPMRGYVEF

-1049 PGGRDAMACKPG
+1049 PGGRDAMPCKPG

-1100 EAITAELARGDLMAI
+1100 EAITAELARGDLQSV
-1115 PVPGAPKLRPWGDT
+1115 PVSSRPKLKPWGDA
-1129 QAGDNVVSDNAVI
+1129 QAAPAESA
-1142 GGIGGN
+1142 
-1148 DGIGGNGG
+1148 
-1156 NGEHLGFVNISF
+1156 EFISF
-1168 SSARPWAGCSIQ
+1168 ADSRPWAGCALQ
-1180 YPQSVEV
+1180 YPQPIEV

-1208 PPLQLRIGKNG
+1208 PPLQIRIGKSG
-1219 GYVALDSFLRE
+1219 GYVPLDSFVRE
-1230 TGLPGTWRVSFPLD
+1230 TDLLFRTWRVSFPLD
-1244 LAEEGLRAPFREFSL
+1244 LAVDGLRAPFREFSL
-1259 QLRGERPEGA
+1259 QLQDKRPEDTA
-1269 AAAVSVSCVRILADG
+1269 AAFSVSCVRILADG

-1290 LALRRLLAKGSH
+1290 LALRRLRAKGQH
-1302 GVEAIRRDGGIE
+1302 GVTTIRRDGGIE
-1314 LAVDDRTEDWGL
+1314 LAVDDKTEDWGYAW
-1326 GRLSPVRAVPLPED
+1326 LSPIRAVPLPED

-1367 RVQIECECADGTRR
+1367 RVQLTCPTPDKKEADGP
-1381 QGDWVRDPPVEDGPV
+1381 WVRDPPVEDGQV

-1418 TAIGRFTLQYT
+1418 TAIARITLQYT
-1429 GLPATGR
+1429 GLPSTGR
-1436 AGLLVRDFRF
+1436 AGLLVRNFRF
-1446 E
+1446 EPAE

>member
-1 MNIRLAICAAL
+1 MQRPLTAL
-12 CSATG
+12 
-17 ISLAAPAAEPLFPA
+17 LAAAASALLAADATPPLFP
-31 VTDLEPALKMPEGA
+31 VVGDLEPALRMPEGA
-45 SFEIGPDGNFLVDG
+45 RFEIGPDGNFLVDG

-150 ILDLSAAVWS
+150 ILDFTAATWS

-210 ELRAH
+210 ELMAH

-238 EAFAAFLS
+238 EAFATFLS
-246 DKFGGDPAAMDAAW
+246 EKFGGDPAAMDAVW

-316 QPLARAADLDR
+316 QPLARSADLDR

-424 PVGTPPAA
+424 PVGTPPEA

-446 QDLFC
+446 QDLFG
-451 PRGRGLP
+451 PRDRGLP
-458 PARRVAVLSSR
+458 PARRVAVLSSL

-553 ELDEYARPQEALD
+553 ELDEYARPSPSD
-566 RTALGFPGITLGDS
+566 FPGVSLG
-580 EQAEA
+580 EELGGEPRTFRFAPVRPTPRPMRTYEA
-585 RPFAF
+585 A
-590 RGHSWDAVPYRRSW
+590 PYREISFGDGWR
-604 FAYAT
+604 T
-609 DMKAEFRWNQLV
+609 LAEF
-621 VFPPHGRAALN
+621 PDGRPIVAD
-632 VRRIGNGRLYYL
+632 RRIGHGAVVYV
-644 GARFSNPGDEGRLL
+644 GARFANAVGEGLL
-658 AALAAD
+658 LSALVD
-664 CGVLPTCATLD
+664 NSIFPTCETVD
-675 PATGEPVDDIEVHA
+675 PATGEPVPDIEVHA
-689 ARGADGAVGYIVENR
+689 ARGADFDVGFIVENR
-704 SLAPRVVRFLPRSPD
+704 GLAPRAVRFFPR
-719 GRAPSRPERGSGGA
+719 GFFHAPALA
-733 EPPVLADVS
+733 EVS
-742 RRVIL
+742 RRAFL
-747 GPDKEGAVL
+747 GSDKAGAVL
-756 LLLEPNVPVVLRGAT
+756 LLLEPNVPVVLRGGT
-771 TQAALEAA
+771 RSSVEAA
-779 LASAPRAWNEGA
+779 LSAAPRAWNEGA
-791 PAWDTQGKTHAES
+791 SVWGGTTHAES
-804 AESKSHAE
+804 AET
-812 SAESKSHAESAESK
+812 
-826 SHAESAES
+826 
-834 KSHAENAENAEVR
+834 AEVI
-847 GGGASSPSEPS
+847 GGASSPSEPS

-874 SALTIEPYSEVER
+874 SALPIEPYSEVKR

-913 VKFLNLRDAAT
+913 VKFLDLRDAAT
-924 VPYGDKVADDGKG
+924 VPYGDKIANDGKG
-937 GWTDQGENC
+937 GWTDEGENC

-987 EAARGIR
+987 EAVRGIR

-1005 HAGAFLDPG
+1005 HAGAFLEPG
-1014 KEAFRYVVRYADGTS
+1014 REAFRYVVRYADGTS
-1029 VLLPMRGYVEF
+1029 LALPMRGYIEF
-1040 DDWWMHGAV
+1040 DDWWMHGPV
-1049 PGGRDAMACKPG
+1049 PGGRDAMPCKPG

-1100 EAITAELARGDLMAI
+1100 EAITAELARGDLQSV
-1115 PVPGAPKLRPWGDT
+1115 PVSGRPKLKPWGDA
-1129 QAGDNVVSDNAVI
+1129 QAAPAESA
-1142 GGIGGN
+1142 
-1148 DGIGGNGG
+1148 
-1156 NGEHLGFVNISF
+1156 EFISF
-1168 SSARPWAGCSIQ
+1168 ADSRPWAGCALQ
-1180 YPQSVEV
+1180 YPQPIEV
-1187 PDSASRADLEFLLT
+1187 PDSTSRADLEFLLT

-1208 PPLQLRIGKNG
+1208 PPLQIRIGKSG
-1219 GYVALDSFLRE
+1219 GYVPLDSFVRE
-1230 TGLPGTWRVSFPLD
+1230 TDLLFRTWRVSFPLD
-1244 LAEEGLRAPFREFSL
+1244 LAADGLHAPFREFSL
-1259 QLRGERPEGA
+1259 QLQDKRPEDTA
-1269 AAAVSVSCVRILADG
+1269 SAVSVSCVRILADG

-1290 LALRRLLAKGSH
+1290 LALRRLRAKGSH

-1314 LAVDDRTEDWGL
+1314 LAVDDKTEDWGYAW
-1326 GRLSPVRAVPLPED
+1326 LSPLRPVALPED

-1367 RVQIECECADGTRR
+1367 RVQLECESVDGTRK
-1381 QGDWVRDPPVEDGPV
+1381 QGDWVRDPPVEDGPI

-1418 TAIGRFTLQYT
+1418 TALVRITIQFT

-1446 E
+1446 EPPSP

>member
-1 MNIRLAICAAL
+1 MQRPLTAL
-12 CSATG
+12 
-17 ISLAAPAAEPLFPA
+17 LAAAASALLAADATPPLFP
-31 VTDLEPALKMPEGA
+31 VVGDLEPALRMPEGA
-45 SFEIGPDGNFLVDG
+45 RFEIGPDGNFLVDG

-150 ILDLSAAVWS
+150 ILDFTAATWS

-215 GARPFAYELFN
+215 DARPFAYELFN

-246 DKFGGDPAAMDAAW
+246 EKFGGDPAAMDAAW

-283 VEWLKFREAAFEGGV
+283 VEWLKFREAAFEAGV

-316 QPLARAADLDR
+316 QPLARSADLDR

-424 PVGTPPAA
+424 PVGTPPEA

-446 QDLFC
+446 QDLFG

-540 ERGGALILVGEAM
+540 ERGGTLILVGEAM
-553 ELDEYARPQEALD
+553 ELDEYGRPSPSD
-566 RTALGFPGITLGDS
+566 FPGISLGEELGGEPQTFRFAPVRPTS
-580 EQAEA
+580 RPMRTYEA
-585 RPFAF
+585 A
-590 RGHSWDAVPYRRSW
+590 PYREISFGDGWRTLAV
-604 FAYAT
+604 FPDGRPIVADRRVGHGA
-609 DMKAEFRWNQLV
+609 V
-621 VFPPHGRAALN
+621 VF
-632 VRRIGNGRLYYL
+632 V
-644 GARFSNPGDEGRLL
+644 GARFANAVGEGLL
-658 AALAAD
+658 LSALVD
-664 CGVLPTCATLD
+664 NSIFPTCEMVD
-675 PATGEPVDDIEVHA
+675 PAMGEPIPDIEVHA
-689 ARGADGAVGYIVENR
+689 ARGADFDVGFIVENR
-704 SLAPRVVRFLPRSPD
+704 GLAPRAVRFFPR
-719 GRAPSRPERGSGGA
+719 GFFHAPALA
-733 EPPVLADVS
+733 EVS
-742 RRVIL
+742 RRAFL
-747 GPDKEGAVL
+747 GSDKAGAVL
-756 LLLEPNVPVVLRGAT
+756 LLLEPNVPVVLRGGT
-771 TQAALEAA
+771 RSSVEAA
-779 LASAPRAWNEGA
+779 LSAAPRAWNEGA
-791 PAWDTQGKTHAES
+791 SAWGGTT
-804 AESKSHAE
+804 
-812 SAESKSHAESAESK
+812 
-826 SHAESAES
+826 
-834 KSHAENAENAEVR
+834 HAENAENAEVS
-847 GGGASSPSEPS
+847 GGASSPSEPS

-874 SALTIEPYSEVER
+874 SALPIEPYSEVER

-913 VKFLNLRDAAT
+913 VKFLDLRDAAT
-924 VPYGDKVADDGKG
+924 VPYGDKVADDGQG

-1005 HAGAFLDPG
+1005 HAGAFLEPG
-1014 KEAFRYVVRYADGTS
+1014 REAFRYVVRYADGTS
-1029 VLLPMRGYVEF
+1029 LALPMRGYVEF
-1040 DDWWMHGAV
+1040 DDWWMHGPV
-1049 PGGRDAMACKPG
+1049 PGGRDAMPCKPG

-1084 ATIDIESANTK
+1084 ATIDIESACTK

-1100 EAITAELARGDLMAI
+1100 EAITAELARGDLQSV
-1115 PVPGAPKLRPWGDT
+1115 PVSGRPKLKPWGDA
-1129 QAGDNVVSDNAVI
+1129 QAAPAESA
-1142 GGIGGN
+1142 
-1148 DGIGGNGG
+1148 
-1156 NGEHLGFVNISF
+1156 EFISF
-1168 SSARPWAGCSIQ
+1168 ADSRPWAGCALQ
-1180 YPQSVEV
+1180 YPQPIEV
-1187 PDSASRADLEFLLT
+1187 PDSTSRADLEFLLT

-1208 PPLQLRIGKNG
+1208 PPLQIRIGKSG
-1219 GYVALDSFLRE
+1219 GYVPLDSFVRE
-1230 TGLPGTWRVSFPLD
+1230 TDLLFRTWRVSFPLD
-1244 LAEEGLRAPFREFSL
+1244 LAADGLHAPFREFSL
-1259 QLRGERPEGA
+1259 QLQDKRPEDTA
-1269 AAAVSVSCVRILADG
+1269 SAVSVSCVRILADG
-1284 GPEESP
+1284 GPAESP

-1367 RVQIECECADGTRR
+1367 RAQLECECADGTRR

-1418 TAIGRFTLQYT
+1418 TALTRISIQFT

-1446 E
+1446 EPPSP

>member
-1 MNIRLAICAAL
+1 
-12 CSATG
+12 
-17 ISLAAPAAEPLFPA
+17 
-31 VTDLEPALKMPEGA
+31 MPEGA
-45 SFEIGPDGNFLVDG
+45 RFEIGPDGNFLVDG

-137 DFATNFWHSGLPC
+137 DFATNFWQSGLPC
-150 ILDLSAAVWS
+150 ILDLTAATWS

-210 ELRAH
+210 ELMAN

-246 DKFGGDPAAMDAAW
+246 EKFGGDPAAMDAAW

-316 QPLARAADLDR
+316 QPLARSADLDR
-327 VLGAEKHCQV
+327 VLVAEKHCQV

-424 PVGTPPAA
+424 PVGTPPGA
-432 LAGLMDGKRDIAAV
+432 LTGLMDGKRDIAAV
-446 QDLFC
+446 QDLFG
-451 PRGRGLP
+451 PRDRGIP
-458 PARRVAVLSSR
+458 PAERVAVLSSL

-479 LRCHALERE
+479 LRCHAFERE

-502 AIFEEQLPEGRL
+502 AIFEEQFPEGRL

-540 ERGGALILVGEAM
+540 ERGGTLILVGEAM
-553 ELDEYARPQEALD
+553 ELDEYGRPSPSD
-566 RTALGFPGITLGDS
+566 FPGISLG
-580 EQAEA
+580 EEIGGEPQALFGAEA
-585 RPFAF
+585 
-590 RGHSWDAVPYRRSW
+590 VP
-604 FAYAT
+604 
-609 DMKAEFRWNQLV
+609 Q
-621 VFPPHGRAALN
+621 RAATF
-632 VRRIGNGRLYYL
+632 G
-644 GARFSNPGDEGRLL
+644 EGWTVL
-658 AALAAD
+658 AALPDGTPAIAERQFGEGHAFYLGVRFPDSADLGGILAALSGWYD
-664 CGVLPTCATLD
+664 NAARVTCVTLD
-675 PATGEPVDDIEVHA
+675 PAADKSVPDIEVHA
-689 ARGADGAVGYIVENR
+689 ARGADGHTVGFIVENR
-704 SLAPRVVRFLPRSPD
+704 GLAPRVVRFFPNSPNIF
-719 GRAPSRPERGSGGA
+719 
-733 EPPVLADVS
+733 ADVS
-742 RRVIL
+742 RRMIL
-747 GPDKEGAVL
+747 GTDKDGAFL
-756 LLLEPNVPVVLRGAT
+756 LLLEPNVPVVLRGAPT
-771 TQAALEAA
+771 RSELKAA

-791 PAWDTQGKTHAES
+791 PAWDTQGKTHAER
-804 AESKSHAE
+804 AE
-812 SAESKSHAESAESK
+812 SAESKSHAENAESK

-834 KSHAENAENAEVR
+834 KSHAENAEVS
-847 GGGASSPSEPS
+847 GGASSPSEPS

-874 SALTIEPYSEVER
+874 SALPIELYSEVKR
-887 HAAEWLAAHTSA
+887 HAAEWLAAHTTA

-913 VKFLNLRDAAT
+913 VKFLDLRDAAT
-924 VPYGDKVADDGKG
+924 VPYGDKIANDGKG
-937 GWTDQGENC
+937 GWTDEGENC

-1005 HAGAFLDPG
+1005 HAGAFLEPG
-1014 KEAFRYVVRYADGTS
+1014 RVAFRYIVRYADGSS
-1029 VLLPMRGYVEF
+1029 VTLPMRGYVEF

-1049 PGGRDAMACKPG
+1049 PGGRDAMPCKPG

-1100 EAITAELARGDLMAI
+1100 EAITALVTPEDLR
-1115 PVPGAPKLRPWGDT
+1115 VETLGAGPKAKPWGGARCEPAELPFASMEERLWT
-1129 QAGDNVVSDNAVI
+1129 EGIVS
-1142 GGIGGN
+1142 
-1148 DGIGGNGG
+1148 
-1156 NGEHLGFVNISF
+1156 HLDLSE
-1168 SSARPWAGCSIQ
+1168 ARDWAGVKWIW
-1180 YPQSVEV
+1180 PEPFEV
-1187 PDSASRADLEFLLT
+1187 PADFGRADLEFSIFSG
-1201 APDLRPL
+1201 DGEPL
-1208 PPLQLRIGKNG
+1208 PPLQVAVGKIS
-1219 GYVALDSFLRE
+1219 YVPTDSLL
-1230 TGLPGTWRVSFPLD
+1230 TAAGRVAFPLD
-1244 LAEEGLRAPFREFSL
+1244 LSEGGLHAPFASVSL
-1259 QLRGERPEGA
+1259 QLIGERPEGTSA
-1269 AAAVSVSCVRILADG
+1269 DILVG
-1284 GPEESP
+1284 GFRVVMRGGHEESP
-1290 LALRRLLAKGSH
+1290 LALRRLRAKGLH

-1314 LAVDDRTEDWGL
+1314 LAVDDKTEDWGYAW
-1326 GRLSPVRAVPLPED
+1326 LSPLRPVALPED
-1340 PATAVLAFDVNGGR
+1340 PATAVLVFDVNGGR

-1367 RVQIECECADGTRR
+1367 RVQLECESADGTRK
-1381 QGDWVRDPPVEDGPV
+1381 QGDWVRDPPIEDGPV

-1418 TAIGRFTLQYT
+1418 TAMSRITIQFT

-1446 E
+1446 EPPSP

>member
-1 MNIRLAICAAL
+1 MQRPLTAL
-12 CSATG
+12 
-17 ISLAAPAAEPLFPA
+17 LAAAASALLAADATPPLFP
-31 VTDLEPALKMPEGA
+31 VVGDLEPALRMPEGA
-45 SFEIGPDGNFLVDG
+45 RFEIGPDGNFLVDG

-71 AFSDKT
+71 AFSDRT

-150 ILDLSAAVWS
+150 ILDFTAATWS

-210 ELRAH
+210 ELKAH

-246 DKFGGDPAAMDAAW
+246 EKFGGDPAAMDAAW

-271 AFEKTGVSVGLG
+271 AFERTGASVGLG

-303 TIREVDPD
+303 TIREVDTD

-316 QPLARAADLDR
+316 QPLARSADLDR

-424 PVGTPPAA
+424 PVGTPPEA

-446 QDLFC
+446 QDLFG
-451 PRGRGLP
+451 PRGRGIP
-458 PARRVAVLSSR
+458 PAERVAVLSSR

-540 ERGGALILVGEAM
+540 ERGGTLILVGEAM
-553 ELDEYARPQEALD
+553 ELDEYGRPSPSD
-566 RTALGFPGITLGDS
+566 FPGISLG
-580 EQAEA
+580 EELGGEPRTFRFAPVRPTPRPMRTYEA
-585 RPFAF
+585 A
-590 RGHSWDAVPYRRSW
+590 PYREISFGDGWR
-604 FAYAT
+604 T
-609 DMKAEFRWNQLV
+609 LAEFPDGRPIVADRRVGLGAV
-621 VFPPHGRAALN
+621 VY
-632 VRRIGNGRLYYL
+632 V
-644 GARFSNPGDEGRLL
+644 GARFANSVGEGLL
-658 AALAAD
+658 LSALVD
-664 CGVLPTCATLD
+664 NSIFPTCETVD
-675 PATGEPVDDIEVHA
+675 PATGEPVPDIEVHA
-689 ARGADGAVGYIVENR
+689 ARGAGDAVGFVVENR
-704 SLAPRVVRFLPRSPD
+704 GLAPRAVRFFPR
-719 GRAPSRPERGSGGA
+719 GFFQAPA
-733 EPPVLADVS
+733 LADVS
-742 RRVIL
+742 RHAIL
-747 GPDKEGAVL
+747 GSDKAGAVL
-756 LLLEPNVPVVLRGAT
+756 LLLEPNVPVVLRGGT
-771 TQAALEAA
+771 RSALEAS
-779 LASAPRAWNEGA
+779 LAAAPRAWNEGA
-791 PAWDTQGKTHAES
+791 PAWDTQGKTHAER
-804 AESKSHAE
+804 AETAVSKSHA
-812 SAESKSHAESAESK
+812 A
-826 SHAESAES
+826 SAES
-834 KSHAENAENAEVR
+834 KSHAENAENAEVS
-847 GGGASSPSEPS
+847 GGASSPSEPS
-858 AETGGEAAHS
+858 AETGGDAAHS

-874 SALTIEPYSEVER
+874 SALPIEPYSEVKR
-887 HAAEWLAAHTSA
+887 HAAEWLAAHTTA

-913 VKFLNLRDAAT
+913 VKFLDLRDAAT
-924 VPYGDKVADDGKG
+924 VPYGDKVADDGQG

-987 EAARGIR
+987 EAVRGIR

-1005 HAGAFLDPG
+1005 HAGAFLEPG
-1014 KEAFRYVVRYADGTS
+1014 REAFRYVVRYADGTS
-1029 VLLPMRGYVEF
+1029 LALPMRGYVEF
-1040 DDWWMHGAV
+1040 DDWWCHGPV
-1049 PGGRDAMACKPG
+1049 PGGRDAMPCKPG

-1084 ATIDIESANTK
+1084 ATIDIESACTK

-1100 EAITAELARGDLMAI
+1100 EAITAELARGDLRAI
-1115 PVPGAPKLRPWGDT
+1115 PVPGTPKLRPWGDT
-1129 QAGDNVVSDNAVI
+1129 RGELVSHAESAETAESESREESAESVHSAFSI
-1142 GGIGGN
+1142 Q
-1148 DGIGGNGG
+1148 
-1156 NGEHLGFVNISF
+1156 HSALSF
-1168 SSARPWAGCSIQ
+1168 ASARPWAGCTLQ
-1180 YPQSVEV
+1180 YPQPVEV
-1187 PDSASRADLEFLLT
+1187 PPSATRADLELLLST
-1201 APDLRPL
+1201 PDALPL
-1208 PPLQLRIGKNG
+1208 PPFQIRIGDRG
-1219 GYVALDSFLRE
+1219 GYVPLDSFLRE
-1230 TGLPGTWRVSFPLD
+1230 TGVPGAWRVSFPLD

-1354 TPLGRRDTGRQRF
+1354 TPLGRRDAGRQRF
-1367 RVQIECECADGTRR
+1367 RVQLECESADGTRN

-1418 TAIGRFTLQYT
+1418 TALVRITIQFT

-1446 E
+1446 EPPSP

>member
-1 MNIRLAICAAL
+1 
-12 CSATG
+12 
-17 ISLAAPAAEPLFPA
+17 
-31 VTDLEPALKMPEGA
+31 MPEGA
-45 SFEIGPDGNFLVDG
+45 RFEIGPDGNFLVDG

-137 DFATNFWHSGLPC
+137 DFATNFWRSGLPC
-150 ILDLSAAVWS
+150 ILDLTAATWS

-246 DKFGGDPAAMDAAW
+246 EKFGGDPAAMDAAW

-283 VEWLKFREAAFEGGV
+283 VEWLKFREAAFEAGV

-316 QPLARAADLDR
+316 QPLARSADLDR
-327 VLGAEKHCQV
+327 TIGAEKHCQV

-424 PVGTPPAA
+424 PVGTPPEA

-446 QDLFC
+446 QDLFG

-458 PARRVAVLSSR
+458 PARRVAVLSSL

-553 ELDEYARPQEALD
+553 ELDEYARPSPSE
-566 RTALGFPGITLGDS
+566 FPGISLG
-580 EQAEA
+580 EEIGGEPRTFRFAPVRPTPRPMRTYEA
-585 RPFAF
+585 A
-590 RGHSWDAVPYRRSW
+590 PYREISFGDGWR
-604 FAYAT
+604 T
-609 DMKAEFRWNQLV
+609 LAEFPDGRPIVADRRVGHGAV
-621 VFPPHGRAALN
+621 VY
-632 VRRIGNGRLYYL
+632 V
-644 GARFSNPGDEGRLL
+644 GARFANAVGEGGLL
-658 AALAAD
+658 AALAD
-664 CGVLPTCATLD
+664 NSIFPTCEALD
-675 PATGEPVDDIEVHA
+675 PTTGEPVPDIEVHA
-689 ARGADGAVGYIVENR
+689 ARGADFDVGFIVENR
-704 SLAPRVVRFLPRSPD
+704 GLAPRAVRFFPR
-719 GRAPSRPERGSGGA
+719 GFFHAPALA
-733 EPPVLADVS
+733 EVS
-742 RRVIL
+742 RRAFL
-747 GPDKEGAVL
+747 GSDKAGAVL
-756 LLLEPNVPVVLRGAT
+756 LLLEPNVPVVLRGGT
-771 TQAALEAA
+771 RSSVEAA
-779 LASAPRAWNEGA
+779 LSAAPRAWNEGA
-791 PAWDTQGKTHAES
+791 SAWGGTTHAES
-804 AESKSHAE
+804 AET
-812 SAESKSHAESAESK
+812 
-826 SHAESAES
+826 
-834 KSHAENAENAEVR
+834 AEVS
-847 GGGASSPSEPS
+847 GGASSPSEPS

-874 SALTIEPYSEVER
+874 SALPIEPYSEVER

-913 VKFLNLRDAAT
+913 VKFLDLRDAAT
-924 VPYGDKVADDGKG
+924 VPYGDKVADDGQG

-987 EAARGIR
+987 EAVRGIR

-1005 HAGAFLDPG
+1005 HAGAFLEPG
-1014 KEAFRYVVRYADGTS
+1014 REAFRYVVRYADGTS
-1029 VLLPMRGYVEF
+1029 LALPMRGYIEF
-1040 DDWWMHGAV
+1040 DDWWMHGPV
-1049 PGGRDAMACKPG
+1049 PGGRDAMPCKPG

-1100 EAITAELARGDLMAI
+1100 EAITAELARGDLQSV
-1115 PVPGAPKLRPWGDT
+1115 PVSGRPKLKPWGDA
-1129 QAGDNVVSDNAVI
+1129 QAAPAESA
-1142 GGIGGN
+1142 
-1148 DGIGGNGG
+1148 
-1156 NGEHLGFVNISF
+1156 EFISF
-1168 SSARPWAGCSIQ
+1168 ADSRPWAGCALQ
-1180 YPQSVEV
+1180 YPQPIEV
-1187 PDSASRADLEFLLT
+1187 PDSTSRADLEFLLT

-1208 PPLQLRIGKNG
+1208 PPLQIRIGKSG
-1219 GYVALDSFLRE
+1219 GYVPLDSFVRE
-1230 TGLPGTWRVSFPLD
+1230 TDLLFRTWRVSFPLD
-1244 LAEEGLRAPFREFSL
+1244 LAADGLHAPFREFSL
-1259 QLRGERPEGA
+1259 QLQDKRPEDTA
-1269 AAAVSVSCVRILADG
+1269 SAVSVSCVRILADG

-1367 RVQIECECADGTRR
+1367 RAQLECECADGTRR

-1418 TAIGRFTLQYT
+1418 TALTRISIQFT

-1446 E
+1446 EPPSP

>member
-1 MNIRLAICAAL
+1 
-12 CSATG
+12 
-17 ISLAAPAAEPLFPA
+17 
-31 VTDLEPALKMPEGA
+31 MPEGA
-45 SFEIGPDGNFLVDG
+45 RFEIGPDGNFLVDG

-137 DFATNFWHSGLPC
+137 DFATNFWRSGLPC
-150 ILDLSAAVWS
+150 ILDLTAATWS

-246 DKFGGDPAAMDAAW
+246 EKFGGDPAAMDAAW

-283 VEWLKFREAAFEGGV
+283 VEWLKFREAAFEAGV

-424 PVGTPPAA
+424 PVGTPPEA

-446 QDLFC
+446 QDLFG

-479 LRCHALERE
+479 LRCHAHERE

-502 AIFEEQLPEGRL
+502 AIFEEQIPEGRL

-540 ERGGALILVGEAM
+540 ERGGTLILVGEAM
-553 ELDEYARPQEALD
+553 ELDEYARPSPSD
-566 RTALGFPGITLGDS
+566 FPGVSLG
-580 EQAEA
+580 EELGGEPRTFRFAPVRPTPRPMRTYEA
-585 RPFAF
+585 A
-590 RGHSWDAVPYRRSW
+590 PYREISFGDGWR
-604 FAYAT
+604 T
-609 DMKAEFRWNQLV
+609 LAEFPDGRPIVADRRVGHGAV
-621 VFPPHGRAALN
+621 VY
-632 VRRIGNGRLYYL
+632 V
-644 GARFSNPGDEGRLL
+644 GARFANSVGEGLL
-658 AALAAD
+658 LSALVD
-664 CGVLPTCATLD
+664 NSIFPTCETVD
-675 PATGEPVDDIEVHA
+675 PATGEPVPDIEVHA
-689 ARGADGAVGYIVENR
+689 ARGADFDVGFIVENR
-704 SLAPRVVRFLPRSPD
+704 GLAPRAVRFFPR
-719 GRAPSRPERGSGGA
+719 GFFHAPALA
-733 EPPVLADVS
+733 EVS
-742 RRVIL
+742 RRAFL
-747 GPDKEGAVL
+747 GSDKAGAVL
-756 LLLEPNVPVVLRGAT
+756 LLLEPNVPVVLRGGT
-771 TQAALEAA
+771 RSSVEAA
-779 LASAPRAWNEGA
+779 LSAAPRAWNEGA
-791 PAWDTQGKTHAES
+791 SAWGGTT
-804 AESKSHAE
+804 
-812 SAESKSHAESAESK
+812 
-826 SHAESAES
+826 
-834 KSHAENAENAEVR
+834 HAENAEVS

-858 AETGGEAAHS
+858 AETGGDAAHS

-874 SALTIEPYSEVER
+874 SALPIELYSEVKR

-913 VKFLNLRDAAT
+913 VKFLDLRDAAT
-924 VPYGDKVADDGKG
+924 VPYGDKIANDGKG
-937 GWTDQGENC
+937 GWTDEGENC

-987 EAARGIR
+987 EAVRGIR

-1005 HAGAFLDPG
+1005 HAGAFLEPG
-1014 KEAFRYVVRYADGTS
+1014 REAFRYVVRYADGTS
-1029 VLLPMRGYVEF
+1029 LALPMRGYIEF
-1040 DDWWMHGAV
+1040 DDWWMHGPV
-1049 PGGRDAMACKPG
+1049 PGGRDAMPCKPG

-1100 EAITAELARGDLMAI
+1100 EAITAELARGDLQSV
-1115 PVPGAPKLRPWGDT
+1115 PVSGRPKLKPWGDA
-1129 QAGDNVVSDNAVI
+1129 QAAPAESA
-1142 GGIGGN
+1142 
-1148 DGIGGNGG
+1148 
-1156 NGEHLGFVNISF
+1156 EFISF
-1168 SSARPWAGCSIQ
+1168 ADSRPWAGCALQ
-1180 YPQSVEV
+1180 YPQPIEV
-1187 PDSASRADLEFLLT
+1187 PDSTSRADLEFLLT

-1208 PPLQLRIGKNG
+1208 PPLQIRIGKSG
-1219 GYVALDSFLRE
+1219 GYVPLDSFVRE
-1230 TGLPGTWRVSFPLD
+1230 TDLLFRTWRVSFPLD
-1244 LAEEGLRAPFREFSL
+1244 LAADGLHAPFREFSL
-1259 QLRGERPEGA
+1259 QLQDKRPEDTA
-1269 AAAVSVSCVRILADG
+1269 SAVSVSCVRILADG

-1367 RVQIECECADGTRR
+1367 RAQLECECADGTRR

-1418 TAIGRFTLQYT
+1418 TALTRISIQFT

-1446 E
+1446 EPPSP

>member
-1 MNIRLAICAAL
+1 
-12 CSATG
+12 
-17 ISLAAPAAEPLFPA
+17 
-31 VTDLEPALKMPEGA
+31 MPEGA
-45 SFEIGPDGNFLVDG
+45 RFEIGPDGNFLVDG

-137 DFATNFWHSGLPC
+137 DFATNFWRSGLPC
-150 ILDLSAAVWS
+150 ILDLTAATWS

-246 DKFGGDPAAMDAAW
+246 EKFGGDPAAMDAAW

-283 VEWLKFREAAFEGGV
+283 VEWLKFREAAFEAGV

-424 PVGTPPAA
+424 PVGTPPEA

-446 QDLFC
+446 QDLFG

-458 PARRVAVLSSR
+458 PARRVAVLSSL

-553 ELDEYARPQEALD
+553 ELDEYARPSPSE
-566 RTALGFPGITLGDS
+566 FPGISLG
-580 EQAEA
+580 EEIGGEPRTFRFAPVRPTPRPMRTYEA
-585 RPFAF
+585 A
-590 RGHSWDAVPYRRSW
+590 PYREISFGDGWR
-604 FAYAT
+604 T
-609 DMKAEFRWNQLV
+609 LAEFPDGRPIVADRRVGHGAV
-621 VFPPHGRAALN
+621 VY
-632 VRRIGNGRLYYL
+632 V
-644 GARFSNPGDEGRLL
+644 GARFANAVGEGGLL
-658 AALAAD
+658 AALAD
-664 CGVLPTCATLD
+664 NSIFPTCEALD
-675 PATGEPVDDIEVHA
+675 PATGEPVPDIEVHA
-689 ARGADGAVGYIVENR
+689 ARGADFDVGFIVENR
-704 SLAPRVVRFLPRSPD
+704 GLAPRAVRFFPR
-719 GRAPSRPERGSGGA
+719 GFFHAPALA
-733 EPPVLADVS
+733 EVS
-742 RRVIL
+742 RRAFL
-747 GPDKEGAVL
+747 GSDKAGAVL
-756 LLLEPNVPVVLRGAT
+756 LLLEPNVPVVLRGGT
-771 TQAALEAA
+771 RSSVEAA
-779 LASAPRAWNEGA
+779 LSAAPRAWNEGA
-791 PAWDTQGKTHAES
+791 SAWGGTTHAES
-804 AESKSHAE
+804 AET
-812 SAESKSHAESAESK
+812 
-826 SHAESAES
+826 
-834 KSHAENAENAEVR
+834 AEVS
-847 GGGASSPSEPS
+847 GGASSPSEPS

-874 SALTIEPYSEVER
+874 SALPIEPYSEVER

-913 VKFLNLRDAAT
+913 VKFLDLRDAAT
-924 VPYGDKVADDGKG
+924 VPYGDKVADDGQG

-987 EAARGIR
+987 EAVRGIR

-1005 HAGAFLDPG
+1005 HAGAFLEPG
-1014 KEAFRYVVRYADGTS
+1014 REAFRYVVRYADGTS
-1029 VLLPMRGYVEF
+1029 LALPMRGYIEF
-1040 DDWWMHGAV
+1040 DDWWMHGPV
-1049 PGGRDAMACKPG
+1049 PGGRDAMPCKPG

-1100 EAITAELARGDLMAI
+1100 EAITAELARGDLQSV
-1115 PVPGAPKLRPWGDT
+1115 PVSGRPKLKPWGDA
-1129 QAGDNVVSDNAVI
+1129 QAAPAESA
-1142 GGIGGN
+1142 
-1148 DGIGGNGG
+1148 
-1156 NGEHLGFVNISF
+1156 EFISF
-1168 SSARPWAGCSIQ
+1168 ADSRPWAGCALQ
-1180 YPQSVEV
+1180 YPQPIEV
-1187 PDSASRADLEFLLT
+1187 PDSTSRADLEFLLT

-1208 PPLQLRIGKNG
+1208 PPLQIRIGKSG
-1219 GYVALDSFLRE
+1219 GYVPLDSFVRE
-1230 TGLPGTWRVSFPLD
+1230 TDLLFRTWRVSFPLD
-1244 LAEEGLRAPFREFSL
+1244 LAADGLHAPFREFSL
-1259 QLRGERPEGA
+1259 QLQDKRPEDTA
-1269 AAAVSVSCVRILADG
+1269 SAVSVSCVRILADG

-1367 RVQIECECADGTRR
+1367 RAQLECECADGTRR

-1418 TAIGRFTLQYT
+1418 TALTRISIQFT

-1446 E
+1446 EPPSP

>member
-1 MNIRLAICAAL
+1 
-12 CSATG
+12 
-17 ISLAAPAAEPLFPA
+17 
-31 VTDLEPALKMPEGA
+31 MPEGA
-45 SFEIGPDGNFLVDG
+45 SFEIGPNGGFLVDG
-59 RPRFLLGTLYYL
+59 KPRFLLGTLYYL
-71 AFSDKT
+71 AFSDRT

-150 ILDLSAAVWS
+150 ILDFTAATWS

-210 ELRAH
+210 ELKAH

-246 DKFGGDPAAMDAAW
+246 EKFGGDPAAMDAAW

-316 QPLARAADLDR
+316 QPLARSADLDR

-424 PVGTPPAA
+424 PVGTPPEA

-446 QDLFC
+446 QDLFG

-479 LRCHALERE
+479 LRCHALERD

-531 TRGILRDWV
+531 TRGIVRDWV
-540 ERGGALILVGEAM
+540 ERGGTLILVGEAM
-553 ELDEYARPQEALD
+553 ELDEYAHPLPSD
-566 RTALGFPGITLGDS
+566 FPGIALG
-580 EQAEA
+580 EELGGEPRTFRFAPVRPTPRPMRTYEA
-585 RPFAF
+585 A
-590 RGHSWDAVPYRRSW
+590 PYREISFGDGWR
-604 FAYAT
+604 T
-609 DMKAEFRWNQLV
+609 LAEFPDGRPIVADRRVGHGAV
-621 VFPPHGRAALN
+621 VY
-632 VRRIGNGRLYYL
+632 V
-644 GARFSNPGDEGRLL
+644 GARFANAVGEGLL
-658 AALAAD
+658 LSALVD
-664 CGVLPTCATLD
+664 NSIFPTCETVD
-675 PATGEPVDDIEVHA
+675 PATGEPVPDIEVHA
-689 ARGADGAVGYIVENR
+689 ARGAGDAVGFVVENR
-704 SLAPRVVRFLPRSPD
+704 GLAPRAVRFFPR
-719 GRAPSRPERGSGGA
+719 GFFQAPA
-733 EPPVLADVS
+733 LADVS
-742 RRVIL
+742 RRAIL
-747 GPDKEGAVL
+747 GSDKAGAVL
-756 LLLEPNVPVVLRGAT
+756 LLLEPNVPVVLRGVLRGGT
-771 TQAALEAA
+771 RSALEAS
-779 LASAPRAWNEGA
+779 LAAAPRAWNEGA
-791 PAWDTQGKTHAES
+791 SAWGGTTHAES
-804 AESKSHAE
+804 AE
-812 SAESKSHAESAESK
+812 
-826 SHAESAES
+826 
-834 KSHAENAENAEVR
+834 NAEAS
-847 GGGASSPSEPS
+847 GGASSPSEPS

-868 AFSIQH
+868 A
-874 SALTIEPYSEVER
+874 LPIEPYSEVER
-887 HAAEWLAAHTSA
+887 HAASWLAAHTTA

-913 VKFLNLRDAAT
+913 VKFLDLRDAAT

-1005 HAGAFLDPG
+1005 HAGAFLEPG

-1029 VLLPMRGYVEF
+1029 LALPMRGYIEF
-1040 DDWWMHGAV
+1040 DDWWMHGPV
-1049 PGGRDAMACKPG
+1049 PGGRDAMPCKPG

-1084 ATIDIESANTK
+1084 TTIDIESACTK

-1115 PVPGAPKLRPWGDT
+1115 PVPGAPKLRPWGNT
-1129 QAGDNVVSDNAVI
+1129 R
-1142 GGIGGN
+1142 
-1148 DGIGGNGG
+1148 
-1156 NGEHLGFVNISF
+1156 GEFISHAESAETAELDSHAESAETAESESRAESAESPETLVTRHSSLVTLDF
-1168 SSARPWAGCSIQ
+1168 ASARPWAGCTLQ
-1180 YPQSVEV
+1180 YPQPVEV
-1187 PDSASRADLEFLLT
+1187 PASAGRADLELLLS
-1201 APDLRPL
+1201 APDALPL
-1208 PPLQLRIGKNG
+1208 PPFQIRIGDRG
-1219 GYVALDSFLRE
+1219 GYVPLDSFLRE
-1230 TGLPGTWRVSFPLD
+1230 TGVPGAWRVSFPID
-1244 LAEEGLRAPFREFSL
+1244 LAAEGLRAPFREFSL

-1284 GPEESP
+1284 GPAESP

-1326 GRLSPVRAVPLPED
+1326 GRISPVRAVPLPED

-1354 TPLGRRDTGRQRF
+1354 TPLGRRDSGRQRF
-1367 RVQIECECADGTRR
+1367 RVQLECESADGTRK
-1381 QGDWVRDPPVEDGPV
+1381 QGDWVRDPPVEDGQV

-1418 TAIGRFTLQYT
+1418 TALSRITIQFT

-1446 E
+1446 EPPSP

>member
-1 MNIRLAICAAL
+1 MKTRNALCAAL
-12 CSATG
+12 CFAAG
-17 ISLAAPAAEPLFPA
+17 IALAAPEAKPLFPNVA
-31 VTDLEPALKMPEGA
+31 DLEPALRMPEGA
-45 SFEIGPDGNFLVDG
+45 RFEIGPDGNFLVDG
-59 RPRFLLGTLYYL
+59 KPRFLLGTVYYL
-71 AFSDKT
+71 AFSDKSC
-77 GLEPGPGYAPE
+77 LRPGPGYAPE

-122 RPEPGFKRAGRLVDW
+122 RPEPGFKRADRLIDW
-137 DFATNFWHSGLPC
+137 DFATNFWQSGLPC

-271 AFEKTGVSVGLG
+271 AFERTGVSVGLG

-316 QPLARAADLDR
+316 QPLARSADLDR

-388 DATYYFKWERRLSEV
+388 DATYYFKWERRLDEV
-403 SPRNEEGLARL
+403 RPFDETGLARL

-424 PVGTPPAA
+424 PVGTPPGT
-432 LAGLMDGKRDIAAV
+432 LAGLMDGKRDIAVV
-446 QDLFC
+446 QDLFG
-451 PRGRGLP
+451 PRDRGLSP
-458 PARRVAVLSSR
+458 TKRVAVLSSL

-479 LRCHALERE
+479 LRCHAFERE

-531 TRGILRDWV
+531 TRGLLKDWV
-540 ERGGALILVGEAM
+540 ERGGTLILVGEAM
-553 ELDEYARPQEALD
+553 ELDEYGRPSPSD
-566 RTALGFPGITLGDS
+566 FPCISLGEEIGGEPVDLGTFVD
-580 EQAEA
+580 
-585 RPFAF
+585 F
-590 RGHSWDAVPYRRSW
+590 RVELAPYREASCGKEWEPVLRPSGNTVLSR
-604 FAYAT
+604 FPLG
-609 DMKAEFRWNQLV
+609 KGI
-621 VFPPHGRAALN
+621 VFH
-632 VRRIGNGRLYYL
+632 VNGR
-644 GARFSNPGDEGRLL
+644 FPDMISEGGLL
-658 AALAAD
+658 AALANGRDVTPLAR
-664 CGVLPTCATLD
+664 TLD
-675 PATGEPVDDIEVHA
+675 PATGAPMPDIEVHA
-689 ARGADGAVGYIVENR
+689 AHGADGAVGYIVENR
-704 SLAPRVVRFLPRSPD
+704 GLAPKTVRFIPSSPD

-747 GPDKEGAVL
+747 GTDHEGAVL
-756 LLLEPNVPVVLRGAT
+756 LLLEPNVPVVLRGAP

-779 LASAPRAWNEGA
+779 LAAAARAWNAGA
-791 PAWDTQGKTHAES
+791 SAWES
-804 AESKSHAE
+804 RSTSHAE
-812 SAESKSHAESAESK
+812 SVEF
-826 SHAESAES
+826 
-834 KSHAENAENAEVR
+834 
-847 GGGASSPSEPS
+847 G
-858 AETGGEAAHS
+858 ETGGEAARS
-868 AFSIQH
+868 ADARPPSR
-874 SALTIEPYSEVER
+874 ADARPDGLAKLRVEPYAEVAA
-887 HAAEWLAAHTSA
+887 HAASWLAAHTTA

-913 VKFLNLRDAAT
+913 VKFLDLRDAAT
-924 VPYGDKVADDGKG
+924 VPYGDKVADDGQG

-946 LENAPWGVT
+946 MENAPWGVT

-961 FDFIRPDQNGE
+961 FDFIRPDQNDE
-972 RAAVVLRSTRQPWLP
+972 HAAVVLRSTRQPWLP
-987 EAARGIR
+987 DAARGIR

-1005 HAGAFLDPG
+1005 HAGAFLEPG
-1014 KEAFRYVVRYADGTS
+1014 REAFRYVVRYADGSS
-1029 VLLPMRGYVEF
+1029 VALPMRGYVEF
-1040 DDWWMHGAV
+1040 DDWWMHGPV
-1049 PGGRDAMACKPG
+1049 PGGRDAMPCKPG

-1084 ATIDIESANTK
+1084 ATIDIESACTK

-1100 EAITAELARGDLMAI
+1100 EAITAELARGDLQLV
-1115 PVPGAPKLRPWGDT
+1115 PVPDMPKFRPWGDT
-1129 QAGDNVVSDNAVI
+1129 QGELVSHAETAESAESESHAESPEALVTRHSSLVTLDFA
-1142 GGIGGN
+1142 
-1148 DGIGGNGG
+1148 
-1156 NGEHLGFVNISF
+1156 
-1168 SSARPWAGCSIQ
+1168 SARPWAGCTLQ
-1180 YPQSVEV
+1180 YPQPIEV
-1187 PDSASRADLEFLLT
+1187 PASATRADLEFLLST
-1201 APDLRPL
+1201 QDGLPL
-1208 PPLQLRIGKNG
+1208 PPVQLRIGNRG
-1219 GYVALDSFLRE
+1219 GYVPLDSFLRE
-1230 TGLPGTWRVSFPLD
+1230 TGVPGAWRVSFPLD

-1259 QLRGERPEGA
+1259 QLRGERPEGSA
-1269 AAAVSVSCVRILADG
+1269 AAASVSCVRILADG
-1284 GPEESP
+1284 GPVESP
-1290 LALRRLLAKGSH
+1290 LALRRLLAKGAH

-1314 LAVDDRTEDWGL
+1314 LAVDERTEAWGDA
-1326 GRLSPVRAVPLPED
+1326 RLDPVRPVALPEN

-1354 TPLGRRDTGRQRF
+1354 TPLGRRDRGRHRF
-1367 RVQIECECADGTRR
+1367 RVRLECVRVDGTRA
-1381 QGDWVRDPPVEDGPV
+1381 QGEWVRDPPIEDGPV

-1402 WQTVRI
+1402 WQRVRI
-1408 PLAKLLPEGA
+1408 PLARLLPEGA
-1418 TAIGRFTLQYT
+1418 TALSRITIQFT
-1429 GLPATGR
+1429 GLPALDR
-1436 AGLLVRDFRF
+1436 AGLLVRDFRV

>member
-1 MNIRLAICAAL
+1 MTPRNAICAAL
-12 CSATG
+12 CCTAG
-17 ISLAAPAAEPLFPA
+17 LALAAPEAKPLFPNVA
-31 VTDLEPALKMPEGA
+31 DLEPALRMPEGA
-45 SFEIGPDGNFLVDG
+45 RFEIGPDGNFLVDG
-59 RPRFLLGTLYYL
+59 KPRFLLGTLYYL

-88 DAWIYESPPTRD
+88 DAWIYESPPTRG

-122 RPEPGFKRAGRLVDW
+122 RPEPGFKRADRLVDW
-137 DFATNFWHSGLPC
+137 NFATNFWHSGLPC

-186 FISYSLV
+186 FICYSLV
-193 TDEGRD
+193 TEEGRD

-210 ELRAH
+210 ELKAH

-271 AFEKTGVSVGLG
+271 AFERTGVSVGLG

-316 QPLARAADLDR
+316 QPLARSADLDR

-352 LLALA
+352 LLAVA

-370 NSRASHR
+370 NSRATHR

-403 SPRNEEGLARL
+403 NPRNEEGLARL

-424 PVGTPPAA
+424 PAGTPPEA

-446 QDLFC
+446 QDLFG
-451 PRGRGLP
+451 PRGRGIP
-458 PARRVAVLSSR
+458 PAERVAVLSSL

-479 LRCHALERE
+479 LRCHAFERE

-531 TRGILRDWV
+531 TRGLLRDWV
-540 ERGGALILVGEAM
+540 ERGGTLILVGEAM
-553 ELDEYARPQEALD
+553 ELDEYARPSSSD
-566 RTALGFPGITLGDS
+566 FPGITLG
-580 EQAEA
+580 EELGGEPQPVQQREGWEFEA
-585 RPFAF
+585 A
-590 RGHSWDAVPYRRSW
+590 PYRSMELGEVWKPIGFFKDGSVAIAKRDIGRGN
-604 FAYAT
+604 AIYVGC
-609 DMKAEFRWNQLV
+609 R
-621 VFPPHGRAALN
+621 FPESSREGRALF
-632 VRRIGNGRLYYL
+632 LL
-644 GARFSNPGDEGRLL
+644 GILGHPVNPPEPV
-658 AALAAD
+658 
-664 CGVLPTCATLD
+664 CTTLD
-675 PATGEPVDDIEVHA
+675 PDTRDPVPDIEVHA
-689 ARGADGAVGYIVENR
+689 ARGKDGAVAFIVENR
-704 SLAPRVVRFLPRSPD
+704 GLAPRAVLFCPTD
-719 GRAPSRPERGSGGA
+719 FFWWRPF
-733 EPPVLADVS
+733 LADVS
-742 RRVIL
+742 RRTIL
-747 GPDKEGAVL
+747 GHTPNEFADDPVIDESTEVL
-756 LLLEPNVPVVLRGAT
+756 LLLEPNVPVVLRGAPT
-771 TQAALEAA
+771 RAALETA
-779 LASAPRAWNEGA
+779 LAAAPRGWNEGA
-791 PAWDTQGKTHAES
+791 PAW
-804 AESKSHAE
+804 
-812 SAESKSHAESAESK
+812 
-826 SHAESAES
+826 
-834 KSHAENAENAEVR
+834 
-847 GGGASSPSEPS
+847 
-858 AETGGEAAHS
+858 GGEAAHS
-868 AFSIQH
+868 AFGIQH
-874 SALTIEPYSEVER
+874 SALPVESYSEVER
-887 HAAEWLAAHTSA
+887 HAAEWLAAHTTA

-913 VKFLNLRDAAT
+913 VKFLDLRDAAT
-924 VPYGDKVADDGKG
+924 VPYGDKVADDGQG

-946 LENAPWGVT
+946 MENAPWGVT

-1005 HAGAFLDPG
+1005 HAGAFLEPG
-1014 KEAFRYVVRYADGTS
+1014 REAFRYVVRYADGTS
-1029 VLLPMRGYVEF
+1029 VSLPMRGYVEF

-1049 PGGRDAMACKPG
+1049 PGGRDAMPCKPG

-1070 HVWRWENPFPEKTI
+1070 HVWRWENPFPEKTV
-1084 ATIDIESANTK
+1084 ATIDIESACTT

-1100 EAITAELARGDLMAI
+1100 EAITAELAHGDLRAI
-1115 PVPGAPKLRPWGDT
+1115 ALPDTPKLRPWGDSH
-1129 QAGDNVVSDNAVI
+1129 AEFAESAEFESPDGRAPFRPERGS
-1142 GGIGGN
+1142 GGA
-1148 DGIGGNGG
+1148 
-1156 NGEHLGFVNISF
+1156 EPPVAHLDFA
-1168 SSARPWAGCSIQ
+1168 SARHWAGCTLQ
-1180 YPQSVEV
+1180 YPQPVEV
-1187 PDSASRADLEFLLT
+1187 PASAGRADLELLLST
-1201 APDLRPL
+1201 PDARPL
-1208 PPLQLRIGKNG
+1208 PPFQIRIGDRG
-1219 GYVALDSFLRE
+1219 GYVPLDSFLRE
-1230 TGLPGTWRVSFPLD
+1230 TGVPGAWRVSFPLD
-1244 LAEEGLRAPFREFSL
+1244 LAGEGLRAPFREFSL
-1259 QLRGERPEGA
+1259 QLRGERPENSA
-1269 AAAVSVSCVRILADG
+1269 TAVSVSCVRILADG
-1284 GPEESP
+1284 GPAESP
-1290 LALRRLLAKGSH
+1290 FALRRLLAKGSH

-1326 GRLSPVRAVPLPED
+1326 GRISPVRAVPLPED

-1354 TPLGRRDTGRQRF
+1354 TPLGRRDAGRQRF
-1367 RVQIECECADGTRR
+1367 RVQLTCPAPDKKEADGP
-1381 QGDWVRDPPVEDGPV
+1381 WVRDPPIEDGPV

-1402 WQTVRI
+1402 WQAVRI

-1418 TAIGRFTLQYT
+1418 TALSRITIQFT

-1436 AGLLVRDFRF
+1436 AGLIVRNFRI
-1446 E
+1446 EHPAP

>member
-1 MNIRLAICAAL
+1 
-12 CSATG
+12 
-17 ISLAAPAAEPLFPA
+17 
-31 VTDLEPALKMPEGA
+31 MPEGA
-45 SFEIGPDGNFLVDG
+45 RFEIGPDGNFLVDG

-137 DFATNFWHSGLPC
+137 DFATNFWRSGLPC
-150 ILDLSAAVWS
+150 ILDFTAATWS

-215 GARPFAYELFN
+215 DARPFAYELFN

-246 DKFGGDPAAMDAAW
+246 EKFGGDPAAMDAAW

-283 VEWLKFREAAFEGGV
+283 VEWLKFREAAFEAGV

-424 PVGTPPAA
+424 PVGTPPEA

-446 QDLFC
+446 QDLFG

-469 PTARLAEAAG
+469 STARLAEAAG
-479 LRCHALERE
+479 LRCHAHERE

-531 TRGILRDWV
+531 TRGLLRDWV
-540 ERGGALILVGEAM
+540 ERGGTLILVGEAM
-553 ELDEYARPQEALD
+553 ELDEYARPSPSD
-566 RTALGFPGITLGDS
+566 FPGIALG
-580 EQAEA
+580 EELGGEPRTFRFAPVRPTPRPMRTYEA
-585 RPFAF
+585 A
-590 RGHSWDAVPYRRSW
+590 PYREISFGDDWR
-604 FAYAT
+604 T
-609 DMKAEFRWNQLV
+609 LAEF
-621 VFPPHGRAALN
+621 PDGRPIVAD
-632 VRRIGNGRLYYL
+632 RRIGHGAVVYV
-644 GARFSNPGDEGRLL
+644 GARFANAVGEGGLL
-658 AALAAD
+658 AALAD
-664 CGVLPTCATLD
+664 NSIFPTCEALD
-675 PATGEPVDDIEVHA
+675 PATGEPVPDIEVHA
-689 ARGADGAVGYIVENR
+689 ARGADFDVGFIVENR
-704 SLAPRVVRFLPRSPD
+704 GLAPRAVRFFPR
-719 GRAPSRPERGSGGA
+719 GFFHAPALA
-733 EPPVLADVS
+733 EVS
-742 RRVIL
+742 RRAFL
-747 GPDKEGAVL
+747 GSDKASAVL
-756 LLLEPNVPVVLRGAT
+756 LLLEPNVPVVLRGGT
-771 TQAALEAA
+771 RSSVEAA
-779 LASAPRAWNEGA
+779 LSAAPRAWNEGA
-791 PAWDTQGKTHAES
+791 SAWGGTTHAES
-804 AESKSHAE
+804 AET
-812 SAESKSHAESAESK
+812 
-826 SHAESAES
+826 
-834 KSHAENAENAEVR
+834 AEVS
-847 GGGASSPSEPS
+847 GGASSPSEPS

-874 SALTIEPYSEVER
+874 SALPIEPYSEVER

-913 VKFLNLRDAAT
+913 VKFLDLRDAAT
-924 VPYGDKVADDGKG
+924 VPYGDKVADDGQG

-987 EAARGIR
+987 EAVRGIR

-1005 HAGAFLDPG
+1005 HAGAFLEPG
-1014 KEAFRYVVRYADGTS
+1014 REAFRYVVRYADGTS
-1029 VLLPMRGYVEF
+1029 LALPMRGYIEF
-1040 DDWWMHGAV
+1040 DDWWMHGPV
-1049 PGGRDAMACKPG
+1049 PGGRDAMPCKPG

-1100 EAITAELARGDLMAI
+1100 EAITAELARGDLQSV
-1115 PVPGAPKLRPWGDT
+1115 PVSGRPKLKPWGDA
-1129 QAGDNVVSDNAVI
+1129 QAAPAESA
-1142 GGIGGN
+1142 
-1148 DGIGGNGG
+1148 
-1156 NGEHLGFVNISF
+1156 EFISF
-1168 SSARPWAGCSIQ
+1168 ADSRPWAGCALQ
-1180 YPQSVEV
+1180 YPQPIEV
-1187 PDSASRADLEFLLT
+1187 PDSTSRADLEFLLT

-1208 PPLQLRIGKNG
+1208 PPLQIRIGKSG
-1219 GYVALDSFLRE
+1219 GYVPLDSFVRE
-1230 TGLPGTWRVSFPLD
+1230 TDLLFRTWRVSFPLD
-1244 LAEEGLRAPFREFSL
+1244 LAADGLHAPFREFSL
-1259 QLRGERPEGA
+1259 QLQDKRPEDTA
-1269 AAAVSVSCVRILADG
+1269 SAVSVSCVRILADG

-1367 RVQIECECADGTRR
+1367 RAQLECECADGTRR

-1418 TAIGRFTLQYT
+1418 TALTRISIQFT

-1446 E
+1446 EPPSP

>member
-1 MNIRLAICAAL
+1 MQRPLTAL
-12 CSATG
+12 
-17 ISLAAPAAEPLFPA
+17 LAAAASALLAADATPPLFP
-31 VTDLEPALKMPEGA
+31 VVGDLEPALQMPEGA
-45 SFEIGPDGNFLVDG
+45 RFEIGPDGNFLVDG

-150 ILDLSAAVWS
+150 ILDFTAATWS

-210 ELRAH
+210 ELMAH

-246 DKFGGDPAAMDAAW
+246 EKFGGDPAAMDAAW

-316 QPLARAADLDR
+316 QPLGRSADLDR
-327 VLGAEKHCQV
+327 VIGAERHCQV

-424 PVGTPPAA
+424 PVGTPPGA

-446 QDLFC
+446 QDLFG

-458 PARRVAVLSSR
+458 PARRVAVLSSL

-494 VGAHVPVD
+494 IGAHVPVD

-540 ERGGALILVGEAM
+540 ERGGTLILVGEAM
-553 ELDEYARPQEALD
+553 ELDEYGRPSPSD
-566 RTALGFPGITLGDS
+566 FPGISLG
-580 EQAEA
+580 EEIGGEPQPLLGGE
-585 RPFAF
+585 
-590 RGHSWDAVPYRRSW
+590 AVP
-604 FAYAT
+604 
-609 DMKAEFRWNQLV
+609 Q
-621 VFPPHGRAALN
+621 RAATF
-632 VRRIGNGRLYYL
+632 G
-644 GARFSNPGDEGRLL
+644 EGWTVL
-658 AALAAD
+658 AALPDGTPAIAERQFGEGHAFYLGVRFPDSADLGGILAALSGWYD
-664 CGVLPTCATLD
+664 NAARVTCVTLD
-675 PATGEPVDDIEVHA
+675 PAADKSVPDIEVHA
-689 ARGADGAVGYIVENR
+689 ARGADGHTVGFIVENR
-704 SLAPRVVRFLPRSPD
+704 GLAPRVVRFFPNSPNIF
-719 GRAPSRPERGSGGA
+719 
-733 EPPVLADVS
+733 ADVS
-742 RRVIL
+742 RRMIL
-747 GPDKEGAVL
+747 GTDKDGAFL
-756 LLLEPNVPVVLRGAT
+756 LLLEPSVPVVLRGAPT
-771 TQAALEAA
+771 RSALEAA
-779 LASAPRAWNEGA
+779 LAAAPCGWNEGA

-804 AESKSHAE
+804 AEG
-812 SAESKSHAESAESK
+812 AESKSHAES
-826 SHAESAES
+826 AESAES
-834 KSHAENAENAEVR
+834 KSHAENAEVS
-847 GGGASSPSEPS
+847 GGASSPSEPS
-858 AETGGEAAHS
+858 AETGGDAAHS

-874 SALTIEPYSEVER
+874 SALPIEPYSEVER
-887 HAAEWLAAHTSA
+887 HAPSWLAAHTSA

-913 VKFLNLRDAAT
+913 VKFLDLRDAAT
-924 VPYGDKVADDGKG
+924 VPYGDKVADDGQG

-1005 HAGAFLDPG
+1005 HAGAFLEPG
-1014 KEAFRYVVRYADGTS
+1014 REAFRYVVRYADGTS
-1029 VLLPMRGYVEF
+1029 LALPMRGYVEF
-1040 DDWWMHGAV
+1040 DDWWCHGPV
-1049 PGGRDAMACKPG
+1049 PGGRDAMPCKPG

-1084 ATIDIESANTK
+1084 ATIDIESACTK

-1129 QAGDNVVSDNAVI
+1129 R
-1142 GGIGGN
+1142 
-1148 DGIGGNGG
+1148 
-1156 NGEHLGFVNISF
+1156 GEFISHAESAEIAESESHTETAESAESESHAEGAESPETLVTRHSSLVTLDF
-1168 SSARPWAGCSIQ
+1168 ASARPWAGCTLQ
-1180 YPQSVEV
+1180 YPQPIEV
-1187 PDSASRADLEFLLT
+1187 PASATRAGLEFLLST
-1201 APDLRPL
+1201 QEGLPL
-1208 PPLQLRIGKNG
+1208 PPFQIRIGDRG
-1219 GYVALDSFLRE
+1219 GYVPLDSFLRE
-1230 TGLPGTWRVSFPLD
+1230 TGVPGAWRISFPID
-1244 LAEEGLRAPFREFSL
+1244 LAAEGLRAPFREFSL
-1259 QLRGERPEGA
+1259 QLRGERPEGS

-1284 GPEESP
+1284 GPAESP

-1326 GRLSPVRAVPLPED
+1326 GRFSPVRAVLLPED

-1354 TPLGRRDTGRQRF
+1354 TPLGRRDAGRQRF
-1367 RVQIECECADGTRR
+1367 RVQLECESADGTRK
-1381 QGDWVRDPPVEDGPV
+1381 QGEWVRDPPVEDGPV

-1418 TAIGRFTLQYT
+1418 TALVRITIQFT

-1446 E
+1446 EPPSP